1 MKTLKDMMK
10 KEREKFVIPK
20 SVQDVIPIKAV
31 YKDGIFLL
39 NNNNYSKTFNFTDIN
54 YHIASN
60 EEKEELMKGY
70 WAVINSFGAGV
81 TIKLTINNHKLDK
94 AEFEKSILIPYKYDG
109 LDNYRKE
116 YNDMLLDKANS
127 SNCIVQD
134 KYFTVT
140 VSKRTVEDA
149 RAFFNRIGNDLT
161 ARLSRIGSKCEPLT
175 ADNRLRILHDFYRAG
190 NEQNYNLDI
199 EQLIN
204 NGCDVRDLVE
214 DEVRTPTFVKGK
226 ARFGK
231 KQIKKDEVKVPH
243 LNGEL
248 FKCYICPDSMEIQ
261 SDYMKINNEYC
272 RTIFLRNYGTFVEDS
287 TISDL
292 ASINRNL
299 MLSID
304 FIPIPAGEAVKEVDK
319 VLLGIQTDKANYN
332 RKQVQNNNYGA
343 TNYDLEQRE
352 AEILEIKNDMRNRD
366 QRIYESVIT
375 MVITAD
381 SKQELDNVTET
392 IFSKIAEGSTNQFA
406 TLRFQQLDGL
416 NTVLPLGT
424 RKINCFRTLTT
435 ESLAAFMPFNAQ
447 EMQHEKGTYYGQNA
461 ISNNMIFINRNKL
474 LNGNCIVLGV
484 SGGGKSFFV
493 KEDVASIFLSD
504 ENADILII
512 DPENEYSPLV
522 TTLGGE
528 VINISANSEN
538 HINAMD
544 MNANYEDDKN
554 PLATKAEFIMSL
566 CEQLIGGTVDAKDK
580 SIIDRCCRKVYEEYI
595 KSGFKIAPPTLQD
608 FRKVLLMQSEI
619 EARELA
625 LAIELFTNGSLNTF
639 AQPTN
644 VDTNNRLVC
653 YNILELGEQLLPV
666 GMLVVLDNILNRIT
680 SNRRKGRTTYIFID
694 EIYLLFAQKYT
705 ADFLYRVWK
714 RVRKYGAFATGITQ
728 NVGDMLQ
735 SHTASTM
742 LSNSEF
748 VVMLNQSGQDK
759 NQLAKLLNISD
770 NQTDFFTNVDAGQG
784 LMKIGSNLVP
794 YVNKFPK
801 NTELYKL
808 LTTKPREAI

>member
-1 MKTLKDMMK
+1 MKTLKTMIK
-10 KEREKFVIPK
+10 REKEKFAIPK

-39 NNNNYSKTFNFTDIN
+39 SNNNYSKTFKFTDIN
-54 YHIASN
+54 YHIASD
-60 EEKEELMKGY
+60 EEKKELMQGY
-70 WAVINSFGAGV
+70 WSVINSFGAGV
-81 TIKLTINNHKLDK
+81 TIKLTINNHKLDR
-94 AEFEKSILIPYKYDG
+94 AEFEKSILVPFRYDG
-109 LDNYRKE
+109 LDSYRKE
-116 YNDMLLDKANS
+116 YNTMLLDKANS

-140 VSKRTVEDA
+140 VSKKTVEDA

-175 ADNRLRILHDFYRAG
+175 ADDKLRIFHNFYRVG
-190 NEQNYNLDI
+190 NEQNYNLDF
-199 EQLIN
+199 EQLMN
-204 NGCDVRDLVE
+204 NGCDIRD
-214 DEVRTPTFVKGK
+214 
-226 ARFGK
+226 
-231 KQIKKDEVKVPH
+231 
-243 LNGEL
+243 
-248 FKCYICPDSMEIQ
+248 YICPDSMDFE
-261 SDYMKINNEYC
+261 SDYIKINDEYC
-272 RTIFLRNYGTFVEDS
+272 RTIFLRNYGTFVDDN

-292 ASINRNL
+292 TSINRNL

-304 FIPIPAGEAVKEVDK
+304 FIPIPTGEATKEVDK

-332 RKQVQNNNYGA
+332 RKQVQNNNFGA

-352 AEILEIKNDMRNRD
+352 GEILEIKNDMRNRD
-366 QRIYESVIT
+366 QRLYETLIT

-381 SKQELDNVTET
+381 TKQELDNVTET
-392 IFSKIAEGSTNQFA
+392 VFAKVADSSTNQFA
-406 TLRFQQLDGL
+406 TLRYQQLDGL
-416 NTVLPLGT
+416 NTVLPFGT

-447 EMQHEKGTYYGQNA
+447 EMQHKKGTYYGQNA

-493 KEDVASIFLSD
+493 KEDITSIFLSD

-512 DPENEYSPLV
+512 DPEREYHPLV

-528 VINISANSEN
+528 VIEISANSEN

-554 PLATKAEFIMSL
+554 PVATKAEFIMSL
-566 CEQLIGGTVDAKDK
+566 CEQLIGETVDAKDK
-580 SIIDRCCRKVYEEYI
+580 SIIDRCCRNVYDEYI
-595 KSGFKIAPPTLQD
+595 KSGYKIAPPTLQD
-608 FRKVLLMQSEI
+608 FREELLKQSEI
-619 EARELA
+619 EAQEIA
-625 LAIELFTNGSLNTF
+625 LAIELFTNGSLDTF

-644 VDTNNRLVC
+644 VDTNNRLIC
-653 YNILELGEQLLPV
+653 YDILELGSQLLPV

-680 SNRRKGRTTYIFID
+680 SNRRKGKTTYIFID
-694 EIYLLFAQKYT
+694 EIYILLAQKYS
-705 ADFLYRVWK
+705 AEFLYRVWK

-742 LSNSEF
+742 VSNSEF

-759 NQLAKLLNISD
+759 AKLAKLLDISD
-770 NQTDFFTNVDAGQG
+770 NQTEFYTNVDAGHG

-808 LTTKPREAI
+808 MTTKPNEVA

>member
-1 MKTLKDMMK
+1 MKTLKQMIK
-10 KEREKFVIPK
+10 REQEKFVIPK

-39 NNNNYSKTFNFTDIN
+39 SNNNYSKTFKFTDIN
-54 YHIASN
+54 YHIASD
-60 EEKEELMKGY
+60 EEKKELMQGY
-70 WAVINSFGAGV
+70 WSVINSFGAGV
-81 TIKLTINNHKLDK
+81 TIKLTINNHRLDK
-94 AEFEKSILIPYKYDG
+94 AEFEKSILIPYRYDG
-109 LDNYRKE
+109 LDKYRKE
-116 YNDMLLDKANS
+116 YNEMLLDKANS

-140 VSKRTVEDA
+140 VSKKTVEDA
-149 RAFFNRIGNDLT
+149 RAFFNRIGNDLS
-161 ARLSRIGSKCEPLT
+161 ARFSRIGSKCEPLT
-175 ADNRLRILHDFYRAG
+175 ADDKLRIFHNFYRDG
-190 NEQNYNLDI
+190 YEQNYNLDY
-199 EQLIN
+199 EQLMN
-204 NGCDVRDLVE
+204 NGCDIRD
-214 DEVRTPTFVKGK
+214 
-226 ARFGK
+226 
-231 KQIKKDEVKVPH
+231 
-243 LNGEL
+243 
-248 FKCYICPDSMEIQ
+248 YICPDSMDFE
-261 SDYMKINNEYC
+261 SDCMKINDEYC
-272 RTIFLRNYGTFVEDS
+272 RVIFLRNYGTFVDDN
-287 TISDL
+287 TVSDL
-292 ASINRNL
+292 TSINRNL

-304 FIPIPAGEAVKEVDK
+304 FIPIPTGEATKEVDK
-319 VLLGIQTDKANYN
+319 VLLGIQTDKANFN

-366 QRIYESVIT
+366 QRIYETLIA

-381 SKQELDNVTET
+381 TKQELDNVTET
-392 IFSKIAEGSTNQFA
+392 VFAKVSDSSTNQFA
-406 TLRFQQLDGL
+406 TLRYQQLDGL
-416 NTVLPLGT
+416 NTVLPFGT

-447 EMQHEKGTYYGQNA
+447 EMQHKKGTYYGQNA

-474 LNGNCIVLGV
+474 LNGNCFVLGV

-493 KEDVASIFLSD
+493 KEDIASIFLSD
-504 ENADILII
+504 ENADILVI
-512 DPENEYSPLV
+512 DPETEYSPIV
-522 TTLGGE
+522 TSFGGE

-554 PLATKAEFIMSL
+554 PIATKAEFIMSL
-566 CEQLIGGTVDAKDK
+566 CEQLTDGIVDAKDK

-595 KSGFKIAPPTLQD
+595 KSGYKTAPPTLQD
-608 FRKVLLMQSEI
+608 FREELLRQNEV
-619 EARELA
+619 EAQELA
-625 LAIELFTNGSLNTF
+625 LAIELFTDGSLNTF

-644 VDTNNRLVC
+644 VDTNNRLIC
-653 YNILELGEQLLPV
+653 FDIHDLGSQLLPV

-680 SNRRKGRTTYIFID
+680 SNRRKGKTTYILID
-694 EIYLLFAQKYT
+694 EIYILLAQKYS

-742 LSNSEF
+742 VSNSEF

-759 NQLAKLLNISD
+759 AKLAKLLDISD
-770 NQTDFFTNVDAGQG
+770 NQTEFFTNVDAGHG
-784 LMKIGSNLVP
+784 LMKIGSSLVP

-808 LTTKPREAI
+808 MTTKPGEAA

>member
-1 MKTLKDMMK
+1 MKTLKTMIK
-10 KEREKFVIPK
+10 REKEKFVIPK

-39 NNNNYSKTFNFTDIN
+39 SNNNYSKTFKFTDIN
-54 YHIASN
+54 YHIASD
-60 EEKEELMKGY
+60 EEKKELMQGY
-70 WAVINSFGAGV
+70 WSVINSFGAGV
-81 TIKLTINNHKLDK
+81 TIKLTINNHKLDR
-94 AEFEKSILIPYKYDG
+94 AEFEKSILIPLRYDG
-109 LDNYRKE
+109 LDNYRQE
-116 YNDMLLDKANS
+116 YNEMLLDKANS

-140 VSKRTVEDA
+140 VSKKSVEDA

-175 ADNRLRILHDFYRAG
+175 ADDKLRIFHNFYRVG
-190 NEQNYNLDI
+190 NEQNYNLDF
-199 EQLIN
+199 EQLMN
-204 NGCDVRDLVE
+204 NGCDIRD
-214 DEVRTPTFVKGK
+214 
-226 ARFGK
+226 
-231 KQIKKDEVKVPH
+231 
-243 LNGEL
+243 
-248 FKCYICPDSMEIQ
+248 YICPDSMDFE
-261 SDYMKINNEYC
+261 SDYMKINEEYC
-272 RTIFLRNYGTFVEDS
+272 RTIFLRNYGTFVDDN

-292 ASINRNL
+292 TSINRNL

-304 FIPIPAGEAVKEVDK
+304 FIPIPTGEATKEVDK

-332 RKQVQNNNYGA
+332 RKQVQNNNFGA

-352 AEILEIKNDMRNRD
+352 GEILEIKNDMRNRD
-366 QRIYESVIT
+366 QRLYETLIT

-381 SKQELDNVTET
+381 TKQELDNVTET
-392 IFSKIAEGSTNQFA
+392 VFAKVADSSTNQFA
-406 TLRFQQLDGL
+406 TLRYQQLDGL
-416 NTVLPLGT
+416 NTVLPFGT

-447 EMQHEKGTYYGQNA
+447 EMQHKKGTYYGQNA

-493 KEDVASIFLSD
+493 KEDITSIFLSD

-512 DPENEYSPLV
+512 DPEREYHPLV

-528 VINISANSEN
+528 VIEISANSEN

-554 PLATKAEFIMSL
+554 PIATKAEFIMSL
-566 CEQLIGGTVDAKDK
+566 CEQLINGVVDAKDK
-580 SIIDRCCRKVYEEYI
+580 SLIDRCCRKVYEEYI
-595 KSGFKIAPPTLQD
+595 KSGYKIAPPTLQD
-608 FRKVLLMQSEI
+608 FREELLRQNEV
-619 EARELA
+619 EAKELA
-625 LAIELFTNGSLNTF
+625 LAIELFTNGSLDTF

-644 VDTNNRLVC
+644 VDTNNRLIC
-653 YNILELGEQLLPV
+653 YDILELGSQLLPV

-694 EIYLLFAQKYT
+694 EIYILLAQKYS
-705 ADFLYRVWK
+705 AEFLYRVWK

-742 LSNSEF
+742 VSNSEF
-748 VVMLNQSGQDK
+748 AVMLNQSGQDK
-759 NQLAKLLNISD
+759 AKLAKLLDISD
-770 NQTDFFTNVDAGQG
+770 NQTEFYTNVDAGHG
-784 LMKIGSNLVP
+784 LMKIGSSLVP
-794 YVNKFPK
+794 YINKFPK

-808 LTTKPREAI
+808 MSTKPNEIA

>member
-1 MKTLKDMMK
+1 MKTLKTMIK
-10 KEREKFVIPK
+10 REKEKFVIPK

-39 NNNNYSKTFNFTDIN
+39 SNNNYSKTFKFTDIN
-54 YHIASN
+54 YHIASD
-60 EEKEELMKGY
+60 EEKKELMQGY
-70 WAVINSFGAGV
+70 WSVINSFGAGV
-81 TIKLTINNHKLDK
+81 TIKLTINNHKLDR
-94 AEFEKSILIPYKYDG
+94 AEFEKSILIPLRYDG
-109 LDNYRKE
+109 LDNYRQE
-116 YNDMLLDKANS
+116 YNEMLLDKANS

-140 VSKRTVEDA
+140 VSKKTVEDA

-175 ADNRLRILHDFYRAG
+175 ADDKLRIFHNFYRVG
-190 NEQNYNLDI
+190 NEQNYNLDF
-199 EQLIN
+199 EQFMN
-204 NGCDVRDLVE
+204 NGCDIRDYL
-214 DEVRTPTFVKGK
+214 
-226 ARFGK
+226 
-231 KQIKKDEVKVPH
+231 
-243 LNGEL
+243 
-248 FKCYICPDSMEIQ
+248 CPDSMDFE
-261 SDYMKINNEYC
+261 SDYMKINDEYC
-272 RTIFLRNYGTFVEDS
+272 RTIFLRNYGTFVDDN

-292 ASINRNL
+292 TSINRNL

-304 FIPIPAGEAVKEVDK
+304 FIPIPTGEATKEVDK

-332 RKQVQNNNYGA
+332 RKQIQNNNFGA

-352 AEILEIKNDMRNRD
+352 GEILEIKNDMRNRD
-366 QRIYESVIT
+366 QRLYETLIT
-375 MVITAD
+375 MVITANT
-381 SKQELDNVTET
+381 KQELENVTET
-392 IFSKIAEGSTNQFA
+392 VFAKVADSSTNQFA
-406 TLRFQQLDGL
+406 TLRYQQLDGL
-416 NTVLPLGT
+416 NTVLPFGT

-447 EMQHEKGTYYGQNA
+447 EMQHKKGTYYGQNA

-493 KEDVASIFLSD
+493 KEDITSIFLSD

-512 DPENEYSPLV
+512 DPEREYHPLV

-528 VINISANSEN
+528 VIEISANSEN

-554 PLATKAEFIMSL
+554 PIATKAEFIMSL
-566 CEQLIGGTVDAKDK
+566 CEQLINGVVDAKDK
-580 SIIDRCCRKVYEEYI
+580 SLIDRCCRKVYEEYI
-595 KSGFKIAPPTLQD
+595 KSGYKIAPPTLQD
-608 FRKVLLMQSEI
+608 FREELLRQNEV
-619 EARELA
+619 EAKELA
-625 LAIELFTNGSLNTF
+625 LAIELFTNGSLDTF

-644 VDTNNRLVC
+644 VDTNNRLIC
-653 YNILELGEQLLPV
+653 YDILELGSQLLPV

-694 EIYLLFAQKYT
+694 EIYILLAQKYS
-705 ADFLYRVWK
+705 AEFLYRVWK

-742 LSNSEF
+742 VSNSEF

-759 NQLAKLLNISD
+759 AKLAKLLDISD
-770 NQTDFFTNVDAGQG
+770 NQTEFYTNVDAGHG
-784 LMKIGSNLVP
+784 LMKIGSSLVP
-794 YVNKFPK
+794 YINKFPK

-808 LTTKPREAI
+808 MSTKPNEVA

>member
-1 MKTLKDMMK
+1 MKTLKTMIK
-10 KEREKFVIPK
+10 REKEKFVIPK

-31 YKDGIFLL
+31 YKDGNFLL
-39 NNNNYSKTFNFTDIN
+39 SNNNYSKTFKFTDIN
-54 YHIASN
+54 YHIASD
-60 EEKEELMKGY
+60 EEKKELMQGY
-70 WAVINSFGAGV
+70 WSVINSFGAGV
-81 TIKLTINNHKLDK
+81 TIKLTINNHKLDR
-94 AEFEKSILIPYKYDG
+94 AEFEKSILIPFRYDG
-109 LDNYRKE
+109 LDNYRQE
-116 YNDMLLDKANS
+116 YNEMLLDKANS

-140 VSKRTVEDA
+140 VSKKTVEDA

-161 ARLSRIGSKCEPLT
+161 ARLSRIGSKCQSLT
-175 ADNRLRILHDFYRAG
+175 ADDKLRIFHNFYRVG
-190 NEQNYNLDI
+190 NEQNYNLDF
-199 EQLIN
+199 EQLMN
-204 NGCDVRDLVE
+204 NGCDIRD
-214 DEVRTPTFVKGK
+214 
-226 ARFGK
+226 
-231 KQIKKDEVKVPH
+231 
-243 LNGEL
+243 
-248 FKCYICPDSMEIQ
+248 YICPDSMDFE
-261 SDYMKINNEYC
+261 SDYMKINEEYC
-272 RTIFLRNYGTFVEDS
+272 RTIFLRNYGTFVDDN

-292 ASINRNL
+292 TSINRNL

-304 FIPIPAGEAVKEVDK
+304 FIPIPTGEATKEVDK

-332 RKQVQNNNYGA
+332 RKQVQNNNFGA

-352 AEILEIKNDMRNRD
+352 GEILEIKNDMRNRD
-366 QRIYESVIT
+366 QRLYETLIT

-381 SKQELDNVTET
+381 TKQELDNVTET
-392 IFSKIAEGSTNQFA
+392 VFAKVADSSTNQFA
-406 TLRFQQLDGL
+406 TLRYQQLDGL
-416 NTVLPLGT
+416 NTVLPFGT

-447 EMQHEKGTYYGQNA
+447 EMQHKKGTYYGQNA

-493 KEDVASIFLSD
+493 KEDITSIFLSD

-512 DPENEYSPLV
+512 DPEREYHPLV

-528 VINISANSEN
+528 VIEISANSEN

-554 PLATKAEFIMSL
+554 PIATKAEFIMSL
-566 CEQLIGGTVDAKDK
+566 CEQLIGETVDAKDK
-580 SIIDRCCRKVYEEYI
+580 SIIDRCCRNVYDEYI
-595 KSGFKIAPPTLQD
+595 KSGYKIAPPTLQD
-608 FRKVLLMQSEI
+608 FREELLRQNEV
-619 EARELA
+619 EAKELA
-625 LAIELFTNGSLNTF
+625 LAIELFTNGSLDTF

-644 VDTNNRLVC
+644 VDTNNRLIC
-653 YNILELGEQLLPV
+653 YDILELGSQLLPV

-680 SNRRKGRTTYIFID
+680 SNRRKGKTTYIFID
-694 EIYLLFAQKYT
+694 EIYILLAQKYS
-705 ADFLYRVWK
+705 AEFLYRVWK

-742 LSNSEF
+742 VSNSEF

-759 NQLAKLLNISD
+759 AKLAKLLDISD
-770 NQTDFFTNVDAGQG
+770 NQTEFYTNVDAGHG
-784 LMKIGSNLVP
+784 LMKIGSSLVP
-794 YVNKFPK
+794 YINKFPK

-808 LTTKPREAI
+808 MSTKPNEVA

>member
-1 MKTLKDMMK
+1 MKTLKTMIK
-10 KEREKFVIPK
+10 REKEKFVIPK

-39 NNNNYSKTFNFTDIN
+39 SNNNYSKTFKFTDIN
-54 YHIASN
+54 YHIASD
-60 EEKEELMKGY
+60 EEKKELMQGY
-70 WAVINSFGAGV
+70 WSVINSFGAGV
-81 TIKLTINNHKLDK
+81 TIKLTVNNHKLDR
-94 AEFEKSILIPYKYDG
+94 AEFEKSILIPFRYDR

-116 YNDMLLDKANS
+116 YNEMLLDKANS

-140 VSKRTVEDA
+140 VSKKSVEDA

-175 ADNRLRILHDFYRAG
+175 ADDKLRIFHNFYRTG
-190 NEQNYNLDI
+190 NEQNYNLDF
-199 EQLIN
+199 EQLMN
-204 NGCDVRDLVE
+204 NGCDIRD
-214 DEVRTPTFVKGK
+214 
-226 ARFGK
+226 
-231 KQIKKDEVKVPH
+231 
-243 LNGEL
+243 
-248 FKCYICPDSMEIQ
+248 YICPDSMDFE
-261 SDYMKINNEYC
+261 SDYMKINGEYC
-272 RTIFLRNYGTFVEDS
+272 RTIFLRNYGTFVSDD

-292 ASINRNL
+292 TSINRNL
-299 MLSID
+299 MLSVD
-304 FIPIPAGEAVKEVDK
+304 FIPIPTGEATKEVDK
-319 VLLGIQTDKANYN
+319 VLLGIQTDKANFN
-332 RKQVQNNNYGA
+332 RKQVQNNNFGA

-352 AEILEIKNDMRNRD
+352 GEILEIKNDMRNRD
-366 QRIYESVIT
+366 QRLYETLIT

-381 SKQELDNVTET
+381 TKQELDNVTET
-392 IFSKIAEGSTNQFA
+392 VFAKVADSSTNQFA
-406 TLRFQQLDGL
+406 TLRYQQLDGL
-416 NTVLPLGT
+416 NTVLPFGT

-447 EMQHEKGTYYGQNA
+447 EMQHKKGTYYGQNA

-493 KEDVASIFLSD
+493 KEDIASIFLSD

-512 DPENEYSPLV
+512 DPEREYHPLV

-528 VINISANSEN
+528 VIEISANSEN

-554 PLATKAEFIMSL
+554 PIATKAEFIMSL
-566 CEQLIGGTVDAKDK
+566 CEQLIGETVDAKDK
-580 SIIDRCCRKVYEEYI
+580 SIIDRCCRNVYADYI
-595 KSGFKIAPPTLQD
+595 KSGYKIAPPTLSD
-608 FRKVLLMQSEI
+608 FREELLRQNEI
-619 EARELA
+619 EAQELA
-625 LAIELFTNGSLNTF
+625 LAIELFTNGSLDTF

-653 YNILELGEQLLPV
+653 YDILELGSQLLPV

-680 SNRRKGRTTYIFID
+680 SNRRKSRTTYIFID
-694 EIYLLFAQKYT
+694 EIYILLAQKYS
-705 ADFLYRVWK
+705 AEFLYRVWK

-742 LSNSEF
+742 VSNSEF

-759 NQLAKLLNISD
+759 AKLAKLLDISD
-770 NQTDFFTNVDAGQG
+770 NQTEFYTNVDAGHG
-784 LMKIGSNLVP
+784 LMKIGSSLVP
-794 YVNKFPK
+794 YINKFPK

-808 LTTKPREAI
+808 MSTKPNEVA

>member
-1 MKTLKDMMK
+1 MKTLKTMIK
-10 KEREKFVIPK
+10 REKEKFVIPK

-39 NNNNYSKTFNFTDIN
+39 SNNNYSKTFKFTDIN
-54 YHIASN
+54 YHIASD
-60 EEKEELMKGY
+60 EEKKELMQGY
-70 WAVINSFGAGV
+70 WSVINSFGAGV
-81 TIKLTINNHKLDK
+81 TIKLTINNHKLDRT
-94 AEFEKSILIPYKYDG
+94 EFEKSILIPLRYDG
-109 LDNYRKE
+109 LDNYRQE
-116 YNDMLLDKANS
+116 YNEMLLDKANS

-140 VSKRTVEDA
+140 VSKKTVEDA

-161 ARLSRIGSKCEPLT
+161 ARLSRIGSKCQSLT
-175 ADNRLRILHDFYRAG
+175 ADDKLRIFHNFYRVG
-190 NEQNYNLDI
+190 NEQNYNLDF
-199 EQLIN
+199 EQLMN
-204 NGCDVRDLVE
+204 NGCDIRD
-214 DEVRTPTFVKGK
+214 
-226 ARFGK
+226 
-231 KQIKKDEVKVPH
+231 
-243 LNGEL
+243 
-248 FKCYICPDSMEIQ
+248 YICPDSMDFE
-261 SDYMKINNEYC
+261 SDYMKINEEYC
-272 RTIFLRNYGTFVEDS
+272 RTIFLRNYGTFVDDN

-292 ASINRNL
+292 TSINRNL

-304 FIPIPAGEAVKEVDK
+304 FIPIPTGEATKEVDK

-332 RKQVQNNNYGA
+332 RKQVQNNNFGA

-352 AEILEIKNDMRNRD
+352 GEILEIKNDMRNRD
-366 QRIYESVIT
+366 QRLYETLIT

-381 SKQELDNVTET
+381 TKQELDNVTET
-392 IFSKIAEGSTNQFA
+392 VFAKVADSSTNQFA
-406 TLRFQQLDGL
+406 TLRYQQLDGL
-416 NTVLPLGT
+416 NTVLPFGT

-447 EMQHEKGTYYGQNA
+447 EMQHKKGTYYGQNA

-493 KEDVASIFLSD
+493 KEDITSIFLSD

-512 DPENEYSPLV
+512 DPEREYHPLV

-528 VINISANSEN
+528 VIEISANSEN

-554 PLATKAEFIMSL
+554 PIATKAEFIMSL
-566 CEQLIGGTVDAKDK
+566 CEQLINGVVDAKDK
-580 SIIDRCCRKVYEEYI
+580 SLIDRCCRKVYEEYI
-595 KSGFKIAPPTLQD
+595 KSGYKIAPPTLQD
-608 FRKVLLMQSEI
+608 FREELLRQNEV
-619 EARELA
+619 EAKELA
-625 LAIELFTNGSLNTF
+625 LAIELFTNGSLDTF

-653 YNILELGEQLLPV
+653 YDILELGSQLLPV

-694 EIYLLFAQKYT
+694 EIYILLAQKYS
-705 ADFLYRVWK
+705 AEFLYRVWK

-742 LSNSEF
+742 VSNSEF

-759 NQLAKLLNISD
+759 AKLAKLLDISD
-770 NQTDFFTNVDAGQG
+770 NQTEFYTNVDAGHG
-784 LMKIGSNLVP
+784 LMKIGSSLVP
-794 YVNKFPK
+794 YINKFPK

-808 LTTKPREAI
+808 MSTKPNELA

>member
-1 MKTLKDMMK
+1 MKTLKTMIK
-10 KEREKFVIPK
+10 REKEKFVMPK

-39 NNNNYSKTFNFTDIN
+39 SNNNYSKTFRFTDIN
-54 YHIASN
+54 YHIASD
-60 EEKEELMKGY
+60 EEKKELMQGY
-70 WAVINSFGAGV
+70 WSVINSFGAGV
-81 TIKLTINNHKLDK
+81 TIKLTINNHKLDR
-94 AEFEKSILIPYKYDG
+94 AEFEKSILIPFRYDG

-116 YNDMLLDKANS
+116 YNEMLLDKANS

-140 VSKRTVEDA
+140 VSKKTVEDA

-161 ARLSRIGSKCEPLT
+161 ARLSRIGSKCQSLT
-175 ADNRLRILHDFYRAG
+175 ADDKLRIFHNFYRVG
-190 NEQNYNLDI
+190 NEQNYNLDF
-199 EQLIN
+199 EQLMN
-204 NGCDVRDLVE
+204 NGCDIRDYL
-214 DEVRTPTFVKGK
+214 
-226 ARFGK
+226 
-231 KQIKKDEVKVPH
+231 
-243 LNGEL
+243 
-248 FKCYICPDSMEIQ
+248 CPDSMDFE
-261 SDYMKINNEYC
+261 SDYMKINEEYC
-272 RTIFLRNYGTFVEDS
+272 RTIFLRNYGTFVDDN

-292 ASINRNL
+292 TSINRNL

-304 FIPIPAGEAVKEVDK
+304 FIPIPTGEATKEVDK

-332 RKQVQNNNYGA
+332 RKQVQNNNFGA

-352 AEILEIKNDMRNRD
+352 GEILEIKNDMRNRD
-366 QRIYESVIT
+366 QRLYETLIT

-381 SKQELDNVTET
+381 TKQELDNVTET
-392 IFSKIAEGSTNQFA
+392 VFAKVADSSTNQFA
-406 TLRFQQLDGL
+406 TLRYQQLDGL
-416 NTVLPLGT
+416 NTVLPFGT

-447 EMQHEKGTYYGQNA
+447 EMQHKKGTYYGQNA

-493 KEDVASIFLSD
+493 KEDITSIFLSD

-512 DPENEYSPLV
+512 DPEREYHPLV

-528 VINISANSEN
+528 VIEISANSEN

-554 PLATKAEFIMSL
+554 PIATKAEFIMSL
-566 CEQLIGGTVDAKDK
+566 CEQLINGVVDAKDK
-580 SIIDRCCRKVYEEYI
+580 SLIDRCCRKVYEEYI
-595 KSGFKIAPPTLQD
+595 KSGYKIAPPTLQD
-608 FRKVLLMQSEI
+608 FREELLRQNEV
-619 EARELA
+619 EAKELA
-625 LAIELFTNGSLNTF
+625 LAIELFTNGSLDTF

-644 VDTNNRLVC
+644 VDTNNRLIC
-653 YNILELGEQLLPV
+653 YDILELGSQLLPV

-694 EIYLLFAQKYT
+694 EIYILLAQKYS
-705 ADFLYRVWK
+705 AEFLYRVWK

-742 LSNSEF
+742 VSNSEF

-759 NQLAKLLNISD
+759 AKLAKLLDISD
-770 NQTDFFTNVDAGQG
+770 NQTEFYTNVDAGHG
-784 LMKIGSNLVP
+784 LMKIGSSLVP
-794 YVNKFPK
+794 YINKFPK

-808 LTTKPREAI
+808 MSTKPNEIA

>member
-1 MKTLKDMMK
+1 MKTLKTMIK
-10 KEREKFVIPK
+10 REKEKFVIPK

-39 NNNNYSKTFNFTDIN
+39 SNNNYSKTFKFTDIN
-54 YHIASN
+54 YHIASD
-60 EEKEELMKGY
+60 EEKKELMQGY
-70 WAVINSFGAGV
+70 WSVINSFGAGV
-81 TIKLTINNHKLDK
+81 TIKLTINNHKLDR
-94 AEFEKSILIPYKYDG
+94 AEFEKSILIPFRYDG
-109 LDNYRKE
+109 LDNYRQE
-116 YNDMLLDKANS
+116 YNEMLLDKANS

-140 VSKRTVEDA
+140 VSKKTVEDA

-161 ARLSRIGSKCEPLT
+161 ARLSRIGSKCQSLT
-175 ADNRLRILHDFYRAG
+175 ADDKLRIFHNFYRVG
-190 NEQNYNLDI
+190 NEQNYNLDF
-199 EQLIN
+199 EQLMN
-204 NGCDVRDLVE
+204 NGCDIRD
-214 DEVRTPTFVKGK
+214 
-226 ARFGK
+226 
-231 KQIKKDEVKVPH
+231 
-243 LNGEL
+243 
-248 FKCYICPDSMEIQ
+248 YICPDSMDFE
-261 SDYMKINNEYC
+261 SDYMKINEEYC
-272 RTIFLRNYGTFVEDS
+272 RTIFLRNYGTFVDDN

-292 ASINRNL
+292 TSINRNL

-304 FIPIPAGEAVKEVDK
+304 FIPIPTGEATKEVDK

-332 RKQVQNNNYGA
+332 RKQVQNNNFGA

-352 AEILEIKNDMRNRD
+352 GEILEIKNDMRNRD
-366 QRIYESVIT
+366 QRLYETLIT

-381 SKQELDNVTET
+381 TKQELDNVTET
-392 IFSKIAEGSTNQFA
+392 VFAKVADSSTNQFA
-406 TLRFQQLDGL
+406 TLRYQQLDGL
-416 NTVLPLGT
+416 NTVLPFGT

-447 EMQHEKGTYYGQNA
+447 EMQHKKGTYYGQNA

-493 KEDVASIFLSD
+493 KEDITSIFLSD

-512 DPENEYSPLV
+512 DPEREYHPLV

-528 VINISANSEN
+528 VIEISANSEN

-554 PLATKAEFIMSL
+554 PIATKAEFIMSL
-566 CEQLIGGTVDAKDK
+566 CEQLINGVVDAKDK
-580 SIIDRCCRKVYEEYI
+580 SLIDRCCRKVYEEYI
-595 KSGFKIAPPTLQD
+595 KSGYKIAPPTLQD
-608 FRKVLLMQSEI
+608 FREELLRQNEV
-619 EARELA
+619 EAKELA
-625 LAIELFTNGSLNTF
+625 LAIELFTNGSLDTF

-653 YNILELGEQLLPV
+653 YDILELGSQLLPV

-694 EIYLLFAQKYT
+694 EIYILLAQKYS
-705 ADFLYRVWK
+705 AEFLYRVWK

-742 LSNSEF
+742 VSNSEF

-759 NQLAKLLNISD
+759 AKLAKLLDISD
-770 NQTDFFTNVDAGQG
+770 NQTEFYTNVDAGHG
-784 LMKIGSNLVP
+784 LMKIGSSLVP
-794 YVNKFPK
+794 YINKFPK

-808 LTTKPREAI
+808 MSTKPNEVA

>member
-1 MKTLKDMMK
+1 MKTLKTMIK
-10 KEREKFVIPK
+10 REKEKFVIPK

-39 NNNNYSKTFNFTDIN
+39 SNNNYSKTFKFSDIN
-54 YHIASN
+54 YHIASD
-60 EEKEELMKGY
+60 EEKKELMQGY
-70 WAVINSFGAGV
+70 WSVINSFGAGV
-81 TIKLTINNHKLDK
+81 TIKLTINNHKLDR
-94 AEFEKSILIPYKYDG
+94 AEFEKSILIPLRYDG
-109 LDNYRKE
+109 LDNYRQE
-116 YNDMLLDKANS
+116 YNEMLLDKANS

-140 VSKRTVEDA
+140 VSKKSVEDA

-175 ADNRLRILHDFYRAG
+175 ADDKLRIFHNFYRVG
-190 NEQNYNLDI
+190 NEQNYNLDF
-199 EQLIN
+199 EQLMS
-204 NGCDVRDLVE
+204 NGCDIRD
-214 DEVRTPTFVKGK
+214 
-226 ARFGK
+226 
-231 KQIKKDEVKVPH
+231 
-243 LNGEL
+243 
-248 FKCYICPDSMEIQ
+248 YICPDSMDFE
-261 SDYMKINNEYC
+261 SDYMKINEEYC
-272 RTIFLRNYGTFVEDS
+272 RTIFLRNYGTFVDDN

-292 ASINRNL
+292 TSINRNL

-304 FIPIPAGEAVKEVDK
+304 FIPIPTGEATKEVDK

-332 RKQVQNNNYGA
+332 RKQVQNNNFGA

-352 AEILEIKNDMRNRD
+352 GEILEIKNDMRNRD
-366 QRIYESVIT
+366 QRLYETLIT

-381 SKQELDNVTET
+381 TKQELDNVTET
-392 IFSKIAEGSTNQFA
+392 VFAKVADSSTNQFA
-406 TLRFQQLDGL
+406 TLRYQQLDGL
-416 NTVLPLGT
+416 NTVLPFGT

-447 EMQHEKGTYYGQNA
+447 EMQHKKGTYYGQNA

-493 KEDVASIFLSD
+493 KEDITSIFLSD

-512 DPENEYSPLV
+512 DPEREYHPLV

-528 VINISANSEN
+528 VIEISANSEN

-554 PLATKAEFIMSL
+554 PIATKAEFIMSL
-566 CEQLIGGTVDAKDK
+566 CEQLIGETVDAKDK
-580 SIIDRCCRKVYEEYI
+580 SIIDRCCRNVYDEYI
-595 KSGFKIAPPTLQD
+595 KSGYKIAPPTLQD
-608 FRKVLLMQSEI
+608 FREELLRQNEV
-619 EARELA
+619 EAKELA
-625 LAIELFTNGSLNTF
+625 LAIELFTNGSLDTF

-644 VDTNNRLVC
+644 VDTNNRLIC
-653 YNILELGEQLLPV
+653 YDILELGSQLLPV

-680 SNRRKGRTTYIFID
+680 SNRRKGKTTYIFID
-694 EIYLLFAQKYT
+694 EIYILLAQKYS
-705 ADFLYRVWK
+705 AEFLYRVWK

-742 LSNSEF
+742 VSNSEF

-759 NQLAKLLNISD
+759 AKLAKLLDISD
-770 NQTDFFTNVDAGQG
+770 NQTEFYTNVDAGHG
-784 LMKIGSNLVP
+784 LMKIGSSLVP
-794 YVNKFPK
+794 YINKFPK

-808 LTTKPREAI
+808 MSTKPNEVA

>member
-1 MKTLKDMMK
+1 MKTLKTMIK
-10 KEREKFVIPK
+10 REQERFTVPK

-39 NNNNYSKTFNFTDIN
+39 SNNNYSKTFKFSDIN
-54 YHIASN
+54 YHIASD
-60 EEKEELMKGY
+60 EEKKELMQGY
-70 WAVINSFGAGV
+70 WSVINSFGAGV
-81 TIKLTINNHKLDK
+81 TIKLTINNHKLDR
-94 AEFEKSILIPYKYDG
+94 AEFEKSILIPLKYDG
-109 LDNYRKE
+109 LDHYRKE
-116 YNDMLLDKANS
+116 YNEMLLDKANS

-140 VSKRTVEDA
+140 VSKKNVDDA
-149 RAFFNRIGNDLT
+149 RAFFNRVGNDLS

-175 ADNRLRILHDFYRAG
+175 ADDKLRIFHNFYRVG
-190 NEQNYNLDI
+190 NEQNYNLDF
-199 EQLIN
+199 EQLMN
-204 NGCDVRDLVE
+204 NGCDIRD
-214 DEVRTPTFVKGK
+214 
-226 ARFGK
+226 
-231 KQIKKDEVKVPH
+231 
-243 LNGEL
+243 
-248 FKCYICPDSMEIQ
+248 YICPDSMDFE
-261 SDYMKINNEYC
+261 SDFMKINDEYC
-272 RTIFLRNYGTFVEDS
+272 RTIFLRNYGTFVDDN
-287 TISDL
+287 TVSDL
-292 ASINRNL
+292 TSINRNL
-299 MLSID
+299 MLSVD
-304 FIPIPAGEAVKEVDK
+304 FIPIPTGEATKEVDK
-319 VLLGIQTDKANYN
+319 VLLGIQTDKANFN
-332 RKQVQNNNYGA
+332 RKQIQNNNYGA

-352 AEILEIKNDMRNRD
+352 GEILEIKNDMRNRD
-366 QRIYESVIT
+366 QRIYETLIT

-381 SKQELDNVTET
+381 TKQELDNVTET
-392 IFSKIAEGSTNQFA
+392 VFAKVADSSTNQFA
-406 TLRFQQLDGL
+406 TLRYQQLDGL
-416 NTVLPLGT
+416 NTVLPFGT

-447 EMQHEKGTYYGQNA
+447 EMQHKHGTYYGQNA

-493 KEDVASIFLSD
+493 KEDITSIFLSD
-504 ENADILII
+504 ENADILVI
-512 DPENEYSPLV
+512 DPEREYHPLV

-544 MNANYEDDKN
+544 MNSNYEDDKN
-554 PLATKAEFIMSL
+554 PIATKAEFIMSL
-566 CEQLIGGTVDAKDK
+566 CEQLIGETVDAKDK
-580 SIIDRCCRKVYEEYI
+580 SIIDRCCRNVYDEYI
-595 KSGFKIAPPTLQD
+595 KSGYKIAPPTLQD
-608 FRKVLLMQSEI
+608 FREELLKQREI
-619 EARELA
+619 EAQEIA

-644 VDTNNRLVC
+644 VDTNNRLIC
-653 YNILELGEQLLPV
+653 FDIHDLGSQLLPV

-694 EIYLLFAQKYT
+694 EIYILLAQKYS

-742 LSNSEF
+742 VSNSEF

-759 NQLAKLLNISD
+759 AKLAKLLDISD
-770 NQTDFFTNVDAGQG
+770 NQTEFYTNVDAGHG
-784 LMKIGSNLVP
+784 LMKIGSSLVP

-801 NTELYKL
+801 DTELYKL
-808 LTTKPREAI
+808 MSTKPNEVA

>member
-1 MKTLKDMMK
+1 MKTLKTMIK
-10 KEREKFVIPK
+10 REKEKFVIPK

-39 NNNNYSKTFNFTDIN
+39 SNNNYSKTFKFTDIN
-54 YHIASN
+54 YHIASD
-60 EEKEELMKGY
+60 EEKKELMQGY
-70 WAVINSFGAGV
+70 WSVINSFGAGV
-81 TIKLTINNHKLDK
+81 TIKLTINNHKLDR
-94 AEFEKSILIPYKYDG
+94 AEFEKSILIPLRYDG
-109 LDNYRKE
+109 LDNYRQE
-116 YNDMLLDKANS
+116 YNEMLLDKANS

-140 VSKRTVEDA
+140 VSKKSVEDA

-161 ARLSRIGSKCEPLT
+161 ARLSRIGSKCQSLT
-175 ADNRLRILHDFYRAG
+175 ADDKLRIFHNFYRVG
-190 NEQNYNLDI
+190 NEQNYNLDF
-199 EQLIN
+199 EMLMN
-204 NGCDVRDLVE
+204 NGCDIRD
-214 DEVRTPTFVKGK
+214 
-226 ARFGK
+226 
-231 KQIKKDEVKVPH
+231 
-243 LNGEL
+243 
-248 FKCYICPDSMEIQ
+248 YICPDSMDFE
-261 SDYMKINNEYC
+261 SDCMKINDKYC
-272 RTIFLRNYGTFVEDS
+272 RTIFLRNYGTFVDDN
-287 TISDL
+287 TVSDL
-292 ASINRNL
+292 TSINRNL
-299 MLSID
+299 MLSVD
-304 FIPIPAGEAVKEVDK
+304 FIPIPTGEATKEVDK

-332 RKQVQNNNYGA
+332 RKQVQNKNFGA
-343 TNYDLEQRE
+343 VNYDLEQRE
-352 AEILEIKNDMRNRD
+352 GEILEIKNDMRNRD
-366 QRIYESVIT
+366 QRLYETLIT

-381 SKQELDNVTET
+381 TKQELDNVTET
-392 IFSKIAEGSTNQFA
+392 IFAKVADSSTNQFA
-406 TLRFQQLDGL
+406 TLRYQQLDGL
-416 NTVLPLGT
+416 NTVLPFGT

-447 EMQHEKGTYYGQNA
+447 EMQHKHGTYYGQNV

-493 KEDVASIFLSD
+493 KEDIASIFLSD

-512 DPENEYSPLV
+512 DPEREYHPLV

-528 VINISANSEN
+528 VIEISANSEN

-554 PLATKAEFIMSL
+554 PIATKAEFIMSL
-566 CEQLIGGTVDAKDK
+566 CEQLIGETVDAKDK
-580 SIIDRCCRKVYEEYI
+580 SIIDRCCRNVYDEYI
-595 KSGFKIAPPTLQD
+595 KSGYKIAPPTLQD
-608 FRKVLLMQSEI
+608 FREELLRQNEL
-619 EARELA
+619 EAKELA
-625 LAIELFTNGSLNTF
+625 LAIELFTNGSLDTF

-653 YNILELGEQLLPV
+653 YDILELGSQLLPV

-680 SNRRKGRTTYIFID
+680 SNRGKGRTTYIFID
-694 EIYLLFAQKYT
+694 EIYILLAQNYS
-705 ADFLYRVWK
+705 AEFLYRVWK

-742 LSNSEF
+742 VSNSEF

-759 NQLAKLLNISD
+759 AKLAKLLDISD
-770 NQTDFFTNVDAGQG
+770 NQTDFFINKPAGQG
-784 LMKIGSNLVP
+784 LMKIGSSLVP

-801 NTELYKL
+801 DTELYKL
-808 LTTKPREAI
+808 MSTKPNEVE

>member
-1 MKTLKDMMK
+1 MKTLKTMIK
-10 KEREKFVIPK
+10 REKEKFVIPK

-31 YKDGIFLL
+31 YKDGIFLVG
-39 NNNNYSKTFNFTDIN
+39 NNLYSKTFKFTDIN
-54 YHIASN
+54 YHIASD
-60 EEKEELMKGY
+60 EEKKELMQGY
-70 WAVINSFGAGV
+70 WSVINSFGAGV
-81 TIKLTINNHKLDK
+81 TIKLTINNHKLDR
-94 AEFEKSILIPYKYDG
+94 AEFEKSILIPFRYDG

-116 YNDMLLDKANS
+116 YNEMLLDKANS

-140 VSKRTVEDA
+140 VSKKTVEDA
-149 RAFFNRIGNDLT
+149 RVFFNRIGNDLT

-175 ADNRLRILHDFYRAG
+175 ADDKLRIFHNFYRVG
-190 NEQNYNLDI
+190 NEQNYNLDF
-199 EQLIN
+199 EQLMN
-204 NGCDVRDLVE
+204 NGCDIRD
-214 DEVRTPTFVKGK
+214 
-226 ARFGK
+226 
-231 KQIKKDEVKVPH
+231 
-243 LNGEL
+243 
-248 FKCYICPDSMEIQ
+248 YICPDSMDFEN
-261 SDYMKINNEYC
+261 DYMKINDEYC
-272 RTIFLRNYGTFVEDS
+272 RTIFLRNYGTFVDDN

-292 ASINRNL
+292 TSINRNL

-304 FIPIPAGEAVKEVDK
+304 FIPIPTGEATKEVDK

-332 RKQVQNNNYGA
+332 RKQVQNNNFGA

-352 AEILEIKNDMRNRD
+352 GEILEIKNDMRNRD
-366 QRIYESVIT
+366 QRLYETLIT

-381 SKQELDNVTET
+381 TKQELDNVTET
-392 IFSKIAEGSTNQFA
+392 VFAKVADSSTNQFA
-406 TLRFQQLDGL
+406 TLRYQQLDGL
-416 NTVLPLGT
+416 NTVLPFGT

-447 EMQHEKGTYYGQNA
+447 EMQHKHGTYYGQNA

-493 KEDVASIFLSD
+493 KEDITSIFLSD

-512 DPENEYSPLV
+512 DPEREYHPLV

-528 VINISANSEN
+528 VIEISANSEN

-554 PLATKAEFIMSL
+554 PIATKAEFIMSL
-566 CEQLIGGTVDAKDK
+566 CEQLINGVVDAKDK
-580 SIIDRCCRKVYEEYI
+580 SLIDRCCRKVYEEYI
-595 KSGFKIAPPTLQD
+595 ESGYKIAPPTLQD
-608 FRKVLLMQSEI
+608 FREELLRQNEV
-619 EARELA
+619 EAKELA
-625 LAIELFTNGSLNTF
+625 LAIELFTNGSLDTF

-644 VDTNNRLVC
+644 VDTNNRLIC
-653 YNILELGEQLLPV
+653 YDILELGSQLLPV

-680 SNRRKGRTTYIFID
+680 SNRRKGRITYIFID
-694 EIYLLFAQKYT
+694 EIYILLAQKYS
-705 ADFLYRVWK
+705 AEFLYRVWK

-742 LSNSEF
+742 VSNSEF

-759 NQLAKLLNISD
+759 AKLAKLLDISD
-770 NQTDFFTNVDAGQG
+770 NQTEFYTNVDAGHG
-784 LMKIGSNLVP
+784 LMKIGSSLVP
-794 YVNKFPK
+794 YINKFPK

-808 LTTKPREAI
+808 MSTKPNEVA

>member
-1 MKTLKDMMK
+1 MKTLKTIIK
-10 KEREKFVIPK
+10 REKEKFVIPK

-39 NNNNYSKTFNFTDIN
+39 SNNNYSKTFKFTDIN
-54 YHIASN
+54 YHIASD
-60 EEKEELMKGY
+60 EEKKELMQGY
-70 WAVINSFGAGV
+70 WSVINSFGAGV
-81 TIKLTINNHKLDK
+81 TIKLTINNHKLDR
-94 AEFEKSILIPYKYDG
+94 AEFEKSILIPFRYDG

-116 YNDMLLDKANS
+116 YNEMLLDKANS

-140 VSKRTVEDA
+140 VSKKTVEDA

-175 ADNRLRILHDFYRAG
+175 ANDKLRIFHNFYRVG
-190 NEQNYNLDI
+190 NEQNYNLDF
-199 EQLIN
+199 EQLMN
-204 NGCDVRDLVE
+204 NGCDIRD
-214 DEVRTPTFVKGK
+214 
-226 ARFGK
+226 
-231 KQIKKDEVKVPH
+231 
-243 LNGEL
+243 
-248 FKCYICPDSMEIQ
+248 YICPDSMDFE
-261 SDYMKINNEYC
+261 SDYMKINEEYC
-272 RTIFLRNYGTFVEDS
+272 RTIFLRNYGTFVDDN

-292 ASINRNL
+292 TSINRNL

-304 FIPIPAGEAVKEVDK
+304 FIPIPTGEATKEVDK

-332 RKQVQNNNYGA
+332 RKQIQNNNFGA

-352 AEILEIKNDMRNRD
+352 GEILEIKNDMRNRD
-366 QRIYESVIT
+366 QRLYETLIT

-381 SKQELDNVTET
+381 TKQELDNVTET
-392 IFSKIAEGSTNQFA
+392 VFAKVADSSTNQFA
-406 TLRFQQLDGL
+406 TLRYQQLDGL
-416 NTVLPLGT
+416 NTVLPFGT

-447 EMQHEKGTYYGQNA
+447 EMQHKKGTYYGQNA

-493 KEDVASIFLSD
+493 KEDITSIFLSD

-512 DPENEYSPLV
+512 DPEREYHPLV

-528 VINISANSEN
+528 VIEISANSEN

-554 PLATKAEFIMSL
+554 PIATKAEFIMSL
-566 CEQLIGGTVDAKDK
+566 CEQLINGVVDAKDK
-580 SIIDRCCRKVYEEYI
+580 SLIDRCCRKVYEEYI
-595 KSGFKIAPPTLQD
+595 KSGYKIAPPTLQD
-608 FRKVLLMQSEI
+608 FREELLRQNEV
-619 EARELA
+619 EAKELA
-625 LAIELFTNGSLNTF
+625 LAIELFTNGSLDTF

-644 VDTNNRLVC
+644 VDTNNRLIC
-653 YNILELGEQLLPV
+653 YDILELGSQLLPV

-680 SNRRKGRTTYIFID
+680 SNRRKGKTTYIFID
-694 EIYLLFAQKYT
+694 EIYILLAQKYS
-705 ADFLYRVWK
+705 AEFLYRVWK

-735 SHTASTM
+735 SHIASTM
-742 LSNSEF
+742 VSNSEF

-759 NQLAKLLNISD
+759 AKLAKLLDISD
-770 NQTDFFTNVDAGQG
+770 NQTEFYTNVDAGHG
-784 LMKIGSNLVP
+784 LMKIGSSLVP
-794 YVNKFPK
+794 YINKFPK

-808 LTTKPREAI
+808 MSTKPNEVA

>member
-1 MKTLKDMMK
+1 MKTLKTMIK
-10 KEREKFVIPK
+10 REQERFTVPK

-39 NNNNYSKTFNFTDIN
+39 GNNNYSKTFKFSDIN
-54 YHIASN
+54 YHIASD
-60 EEKEELMKGY
+60 EEKKELMQGY
-70 WAVINSFGAGV
+70 WSVINSFGAGV
-81 TIKLTINNHKLDK
+81 TIKLTINNHKLDR
-94 AEFEKSILIPYKYDG
+94 AEFEKSILIPLKYDG

-116 YNDMLLDKANS
+116 YNEMLLDKANS

-140 VSKRTVEDA
+140 VSKKSVDDA
-149 RAFFNRIGNDLT
+149 RAFFNRVGNDLS

-175 ADNRLRILHDFYRAG
+175 ADDKLRIFHNFYRVG
-190 NEQNYNLDI
+190 NEQNYNLDF
-199 EQLIN
+199 EQFMN
-204 NGCDVRDLVE
+204 NGCDIRD
-214 DEVRTPTFVKGK
+214 
-226 ARFGK
+226 
-231 KQIKKDEVKVPH
+231 
-243 LNGEL
+243 
-248 FKCYICPDSMEIQ
+248 YICPDSMDFE
-261 SDYMKINNEYC
+261 SDFMKINDEYC
-272 RTIFLRNYGTFVEDS
+272 RTIFLRNYGTFVDDN
-287 TISDL
+287 TVSDL
-292 ASINRNL
+292 TSINRNL
-299 MLSID
+299 MLSVD
-304 FIPIPAGEAVKEVDK
+304 FIPIPTGEATKEVDK
-319 VLLGIQTDKANYN
+319 VLLGIQTDKANFN
-332 RKQVQNNNYGA
+332 RKQIQNNNYGA

-352 AEILEIKNDMRNRD
+352 GEILEIKNDMRNRD
-366 QRIYESVIT
+366 QRIYETLIT

-381 SKQELDNVTET
+381 TKQELDNVTET
-392 IFSKIAEGSTNQFA
+392 VFAKVADSSTNQFA
-406 TLRFQQLDGL
+406 TLRYQQLDGL
-416 NTVLPLGT
+416 NTVLPFGT

-447 EMQHEKGTYYGQNA
+447 EMQHKHGTYYGQNA

-493 KEDVASIFLSD
+493 KEDITSIFLSD
-504 ENADILII
+504 ENADILVI
-512 DPENEYSPLV
+512 DPEREYHPLV

-554 PLATKAEFIMSL
+554 PIATKAEFIMSL
-566 CEQLIGGTVDAKDK
+566 CEQLIGETVDAKDK
-580 SIIDRCCRKVYEEYI
+580 SIIDRCCRNVYDEYI
-595 KSGFKIAPPTLQD
+595 KSGYKIAPPTLQD
-608 FRKVLLMQSEI
+608 FREELLKQREI
-619 EARELA
+619 EAQEIA

-644 VDTNNRLVC
+644 VDTNNRLIC
-653 YNILELGEQLLPV
+653 FDIHDLGSQLLPV

-694 EIYLLFAQKYT
+694 EIYILLAQKYS

-742 LSNSEF
+742 VSNSEF

-759 NQLAKLLNISD
+759 TKLAKLLDISD
-770 NQTDFFTNVDAGQG
+770 NQTEFYTNVDAGHG
-784 LMKIGSNLVP
+784 LMKIGSSLVP

-801 NTELYKL
+801 DTELYKL
-808 LTTKPREAI
+808 MSTKPNEVA

>member
-1 MKTLKDMMK
+1 MKTLKTMIK
-10 KEREKFVIPK
+10 REKEKFVIPK

-39 NNNNYSKTFNFTDIN
+39 SNNNYSKTFKFSDIN
-54 YHIASN
+54 YHIASD
-60 EEKEELMKGY
+60 EEKKELMQGY
-70 WAVINSFGAGV
+70 WSVINSFGAGV
-81 TIKLTINNHKLDK
+81 TIKLTINNHKLDR
-94 AEFEKSILIPYKYDG
+94 AEFEKSILIPLRYDG
-109 LDNYRKE
+109 LDNYRQE
-116 YNDMLLDKANS
+116 YNEMLLDKANS

-140 VSKRTVEDA
+140 VSKKTVEDA

-175 ADNRLRILHDFYRAG
+175 ADDKLRIFHNFYRAG
-190 NEQNYNLDI
+190 NEQNYNLDF
-199 EQLIN
+199 EQLMN
-204 NGCDVRDLVE
+204 NGCDIRD
-214 DEVRTPTFVKGK
+214 
-226 ARFGK
+226 
-231 KQIKKDEVKVPH
+231 
-243 LNGEL
+243 
-248 FKCYICPDSMEIQ
+248 YICPDSMDFE
-261 SDYMKINNEYC
+261 SDYMKINEEYC
-272 RTIFLRNYGTFVEDS
+272 RTIFLRNYGTFVDDN
-287 TISDL
+287 TVSDL
-292 ASINRNL
+292 TSINRNL
-299 MLSID
+299 MLSVD
-304 FIPIPAGEAVKEVDK
+304 FIPIPTGEATKEVDK

-332 RKQVQNNNYGA
+332 RKQVQNNNFGA

-352 AEILEIKNDMRNRD
+352 GEILEIKNDMRNRD
-366 QRIYESVIT
+366 QRLYESLIT

-381 SKQELDNVTET
+381 TKQELDNVTET
-392 IFSKIAEGSTNQFA
+392 VFAKVADSSTNQFA
-406 TLRFQQLDGL
+406 TLRYQQLDGL
-416 NTVLPLGT
+416 NTVLPFGT

-447 EMQHEKGTYYGQNA
+447 EMQHKKGTYYGQNA

-493 KEDVASIFLSD
+493 KEDITSIFLSD

-512 DPENEYSPLV
+512 DPEREYHPLV

-528 VINISANSEN
+528 VIDISANSEN

-554 PLATKAEFIMSL
+554 PIATKAEFIMSL
-566 CEQLIGGTVDAKDK
+566 CEQLIGETVDAKDK
-580 SIIDRCCRKVYEEYI
+580 SIIDRCCRNVYDEYI
-595 KSGFKIAPPTLQD
+595 KSGYKIAPPTLQD
-608 FRKVLLMQSEI
+608 FREELLRQNEG
-619 EARELA
+619 EAKELA
-625 LAIELFTNGSLNTF
+625 LAIELFTNGSLDTF

-653 YNILELGEQLLPV
+653 YDILELGSQLLPV

-694 EIYLLFAQKYT
+694 EIYILLAQKYS
-705 ADFLYRVWK
+705 AEFLYRVWK

-742 LSNSEF
+742 VSNSEF

-759 NQLAKLLNISD
+759 AKLAKLLDISD
-770 NQTDFFTNVDAGQG
+770 NQTEFYTNVDAGHG
-784 LMKIGSNLVP
+784 LMKIGSSLVP
-794 YVNKFPK
+794 YINKFPK

-808 LTTKPREAI
+808 MSTKPNEVA

>member
-1 MKTLKDMMK
+1 MKTLETMIKREK
-10 KEREKFVIPK
+10 EKFVMPK

-39 NNNNYSKTFNFTDIN
+39 SNNNYSKTFKFTDIN
-54 YHIASN
+54 YHIASD
-60 EEKEELMKGY
+60 EEKKELMQGY
-70 WAVINSFGAGV
+70 WSVINSFGAGV
-81 TIKLTINNHKLDK
+81 TIKLTINNHKLDR
-94 AEFEKSILIPYKYDG
+94 AEFEKSILIPFRYDG

-116 YNDMLLDKANS
+116 YNEMLLDKANS

-140 VSKRTVEDA
+140 VSKKTVEDA

-175 ADNRLRILHDFYRAG
+175 ANDKLRIFHNFYRVG
-190 NEQNYNLDI
+190 NEQNYNLDF
-199 EQLIN
+199 EQLMN
-204 NGCDVRDLVE
+204 NGCDIRD
-214 DEVRTPTFVKGK
+214 
-226 ARFGK
+226 
-231 KQIKKDEVKVPH
+231 
-243 LNGEL
+243 
-248 FKCYICPDSMEIQ
+248 YICPDSMDFE
-261 SDYMKINNEYC
+261 SDYMKINEEYC
-272 RTIFLRNYGTFVEDS
+272 RTIFLRNYGTFVDDN

-292 ASINRNL
+292 TSINRNL

-304 FIPIPAGEAVKEVDK
+304 FIPIPTGEATKEVDK

-332 RKQVQNNNYGA
+332 RKQIQNNNFGA

-352 AEILEIKNDMRNRD
+352 GEILEIKNDMRNRD
-366 QRIYESVIT
+366 QRLYETLIT

-381 SKQELDNVTET
+381 TKQELDNVTET
-392 IFSKIAEGSTNQFA
+392 VFAKVADSSTNQFA
-406 TLRFQQLDGL
+406 TLRYQQLDGL
-416 NTVLPLGT
+416 NTVLPFGT

-447 EMQHEKGTYYGQNA
+447 EMQHKKGTYYGQNA

-493 KEDVASIFLSD
+493 KEDITSIFLSD

-512 DPENEYSPLV
+512 DPEREYHPLV

-528 VINISANSEN
+528 VIEISANSEN

-554 PLATKAEFIMSL
+554 PIATKAEFIMSL
-566 CEQLIGGTVDAKDK
+566 CEQLINGVVDAKDK
-580 SIIDRCCRKVYEEYI
+580 SLIDRCCRKVYEEYI
-595 KSGFKIAPPTLQD
+595 KSGYKIAPPTLQD
-608 FRKVLLMQSEI
+608 FREELLRQNEV
-619 EARELA
+619 EAKELA
-625 LAIELFTNGSLNTF
+625 LAIELFTNGSLDTF

-644 VDTNNRLVC
+644 VDTNNRLIC
-653 YNILELGEQLLPV
+653 YDILELGSQLLPV

-680 SNRRKGRTTYIFID
+680 SNRRKGKTTYIFID
-694 EIYLLFAQKYT
+694 EIYILLAQKYS
-705 ADFLYRVWK
+705 AEFLYRVWK

-735 SHTASTM
+735 SHIASTM
-742 LSNSEF
+742 VSNSEF

-759 NQLAKLLNISD
+759 AKLAKLLDISD
-770 NQTDFFTNVDAGQG
+770 NQTEFYTNVDAGHG
-784 LMKIGSNLVP
+784 LMKIGSSLVP
-794 YVNKFPK
+794 YINKFPK

-808 LTTKPREAI
+808 MSTKPNEVA

>member
-1 MKTLKDMMK
+1 MKTLKTMIK
-10 KEREKFVIPK
+10 REKEKFVIPK

-31 YKDGIFLL
+31 WKDGIFLL
-39 NNNNYSKTFNFTDIN
+39 SNNNYSKTFKFTDIN
-54 YHIASN
+54 YHIASD
-60 EEKEELMKGY
+60 EEKKELMQGY
-70 WAVINSFGAGV
+70 WSVINSFGAGV
-81 TIKLTINNHKLDK
+81 TIKLTINNHKLDR
-94 AEFEKSILIPYKYDG
+94 AEFEKSILIPLRYDG
-109 LDNYRKE
+109 LDNYRQE
-116 YNDMLLDKANS
+116 YNEMLLDKANS

-140 VSKRTVEDA
+140 VSKKTVEDA

-175 ADNRLRILHDFYRAG
+175 ADDKLRIFHNFYRVG
-190 NEQNYNLDI
+190 NEQNYNLDF
-199 EQLIN
+199 EQLMN
-204 NGCDVRDLVE
+204 NGCDIRD
-214 DEVRTPTFVKGK
+214 
-226 ARFGK
+226 
-231 KQIKKDEVKVPH
+231 
-243 LNGEL
+243 
-248 FKCYICPDSMEIQ
+248 YICPDSMDFE
-261 SDYMKINNEYC
+261 SDYMKINDEFC
-272 RTIFLRNYGTFVEDS
+272 RTIFLRNYGTFVDDN

-292 ASINRNL
+292 TSINRNL

-304 FIPIPAGEAVKEVDK
+304 FIPIPTGEATKEVDK

-332 RKQVQNNNYGA
+332 RKQVQNNNFGA

-352 AEILEIKNDMRNRD
+352 GEILEIKNDMRNRD
-366 QRIYESVIT
+366 QRLYETLIT

-381 SKQELDNVTET
+381 TKQELDNVTET
-392 IFSKIAEGSTNQFA
+392 VFAKVADSSTNQFA
-406 TLRFQQLDGL
+406 TLRYQQLDGL
-416 NTVLPLGT
+416 NTVLPFGT

-447 EMQHEKGTYYGQNA
+447 EMQHKKGTYYGQNA

-493 KEDVASIFLSD
+493 KEDITSIFLSD

-512 DPENEYSPLV
+512 DPEREYHPLV
-522 TTLGGE
+522 KTLGGE
-528 VINISANSEN
+528 VIEISANSEN

-554 PLATKAEFIMSL
+554 PIATKAEFIMSL
-566 CEQLIGGTVDAKDK
+566 CEQLINGVVDAKDK
-580 SIIDRCCRKVYEEYI
+580 SLIDRCCRKVYEEYI
-595 KSGFKIAPPTLQD
+595 KSGYKIAPPTLQD
-608 FRKVLLMQSEI
+608 FREELLRQNEV
-619 EARELA
+619 EAKELA
-625 LAIELFTNGSLNTF
+625 LAIELFTNGSLDTF

-644 VDTNNRLVC
+644 VDTNNRLIC
-653 YNILELGEQLLPV
+653 YDILELGSQLLPV

-694 EIYLLFAQKYT
+694 EIYILLAQKYS
-705 ADFLYRVWK
+705 AEFLYRVWK

-742 LSNSEF
+742 VSNSEF

-759 NQLAKLLNISD
+759 AKLAKLLDISD
-770 NQTDFFTNVDAGQG
+770 NQTEFYTNVDAGHG
-784 LMKIGSNLVP
+784 LMKIGSSLVP
-794 YVNKFPK
+794 YINKFPK

-808 LTTKPREAI
+808 MSTKPNEVA

>member
-1 MKTLKDMMK
+1 MKTLKTMIK
-10 KEREKFVIPK
+10 REQERFVIPK

-39 NNNNYSKTFNFTDIN
+39 SNNNYSKTFKFSDIN
-54 YHIASN
+54 YHIASD
-60 EEKEELMKGY
+60 EEKKELMQGY
-70 WAVINSFGAGV
+70 WSVINSFGAGV
-81 TIKLTINNHKLDK
+81 TIKLTINNHRLDK
-94 AEFEKSILIPYKYDG
+94 AEFEKSILIPLKYDG
-109 LDNYRKE
+109 LDHYRKE
-116 YNDMLLDKANS
+116 YNEMLLDKANS

-140 VSKRTVEDA
+140 VSKKSIDDA
-149 RAFFNRIGNDLT
+149 RAFFNRIGNDLN
-161 ARLSRIGSKCEPLT
+161 ARLSKIGSKCVPLT
-175 ADNRLRILHDFYRAG
+175 ADDKLRIFHNFYRVG
-190 NEQNYNLDI
+190 NEQNYNLDF

-204 NGCDVRDLVE
+204 NGCDIRD
-214 DEVRTPTFVKGK
+214 
-226 ARFGK
+226 
-231 KQIKKDEVKVPH
+231 
-243 LNGEL
+243 
-248 FKCYICPDSMEIQ
+248 YICPDSMDFE
-261 SDYMKINNEYC
+261 SDCMKINDKYC
-272 RTIFLRNYGTFVEDS
+272 RTIFLRNYGTFVDDN
-287 TISDL
+287 TVSDL
-292 ASINRNL
+292 TSINRNL
-299 MLSID
+299 MLSVD
-304 FIPIPAGEAVKEVDK
+304 FIPIPSGEATKEVDK
-319 VLLGIQTDKANYN
+319 VLLGIQTDKANFN
-332 RKQVQNNNYGA
+332 RKQIQNNNYGA

-352 AEILEIKNDMRNRD
+352 GEILEIKNDMRNRD
-366 QRIYESVIT
+366 QRIYETLIT

-381 SKQELDNVTET
+381 TKQELDNVTET
-392 IFSKIAEGSTNQFA
+392 IFSKVADSSTNQFA
-406 TLRFQQLDGL
+406 TLRYQQLDGL
-416 NTVLPLGT
+416 NTVLPFGT

-447 EMQHEKGTYYGQNA
+447 EMQHKHGTYYGQNA

-493 KEDVASIFLSD
+493 KEDITSIFLSD
-504 ENADILII
+504 DNADILVI
-512 DPENEYSPLV
+512 DPEREYNPLV

-554 PLATKAEFIMSL
+554 PIATKAEFIMSL
-566 CEQLIGGTVDAKDK
+566 CEQLIGETVDAKDK
-580 SIIDRCCRKVYEEYI
+580 SIIDRCCRNVYDEYI
-595 KSGFKIAPPTLQD
+595 KSGYKIAPPTLQD
-608 FRKVLLMQSEI
+608 FREELLKQNEV
-619 EARELA
+619 EAHELA

-644 VDTNNRLVC
+644 VDTNNRLIC
-653 YNILELGEQLLPV
+653 FDIHDLGSQLLPV

-680 SNRRKGRTTYIFID
+680 SNRLKGRTTYIFID
-694 EIYLLFAQKYT
+694 EIYILLAQKYS

-742 LSNSEF
+742 VSNSEF

-759 NQLAKLLNISD
+759 AKLAKLLDISD
-770 NQTDFFTNVDAGQG
+770 NQTEFFTNVDAGHG
-784 LMKIGSNLVP
+784 LMKIGSSLVP
-794 YVNKFPK
+794 YINKFPK

-808 LTTKPREAI
+808 MTTKPCEKEMAE

>member
-1 MKTLKDMMK
+1 MKTLKTMIK
-10 KEREKFVIPK
+10 REKEKFVIPK

-39 NNNNYSKTFNFTDIN
+39 SNNNYSKTFKFTDIN
-54 YHIASN
+54 YHIASD
-60 EEKEELMKGY
+60 EEKKELMQGY
-70 WAVINSFGAGV
+70 WSVINSFGAGV
-81 TIKLTINNHKLDK
+81 SIKLTINNHKLDR
-94 AEFEKSILIPYKYDG
+94 AEFEKSILIPLRYDG
-109 LDNYRKE
+109 LDNYRQE
-116 YNDMLLDKANS
+116 YNEMLLDKANS

-140 VSKRTVEDA
+140 VSKKTVEDA

-175 ADNRLRILHDFYRAG
+175 ADDKLRIFHNFYRVG
-190 NEQNYNLDI
+190 NEQNYNLDF
-199 EQLIN
+199 EQLMN
-204 NGCDVRDLVE
+204 NGCDIRD
-214 DEVRTPTFVKGK
+214 
-226 ARFGK
+226 
-231 KQIKKDEVKVPH
+231 
-243 LNGEL
+243 
-248 FKCYICPDSMEIQ
+248 YICPDSMDFE
-261 SDYMKINNEYC
+261 SDYMKINEEYC
-272 RTIFLRNYGTFVEDS
+272 RTIFLRNYGTFVDDN

-292 ASINRNL
+292 TSINRNL

-304 FIPIPAGEAVKEVDK
+304 FIPIPTGEATKEVDK

-332 RKQVQNNNYGA
+332 RKQVQNNNFGA

-352 AEILEIKNDMRNRD
+352 GEILEIKNDMRNRD
-366 QRIYESVIT
+366 QRLYETLIT

-381 SKQELDNVTET
+381 TKQELDNVTET
-392 IFSKIAEGSTNQFA
+392 VFAKVADSSTNQFA
-406 TLRFQQLDGL
+406 TLRYQQLDGL
-416 NTVLPLGT
+416 NTVLPFGT

-447 EMQHEKGTYYGQNA
+447 EMQHKKGTYYGQNA

-493 KEDVASIFLSD
+493 KEDITSIFLSD

-512 DPENEYSPLV
+512 DPEREYHPLV

-528 VINISANSEN
+528 VIEISANSEN

-554 PLATKAEFIMSL
+554 PIATKAEFIMSL
-566 CEQLIGGTVDAKDK
+566 CEQLINGVVDAKDK
-580 SIIDRCCRKVYEEYI
+580 SLIDRCCRKVYEEYI
-595 KSGFKIAPPTLQD
+595 KSGYKIAPPTLQD
-608 FRKVLLMQSEI
+608 FREELLRQNEV
-619 EARELA
+619 EAKEFA
-625 LAIELFTNGSLNTF
+625 LAIELFTNGSLDTF

-644 VDTNNRLVC
+644 VDTNNRLIC
-653 YNILELGEQLLPV
+653 YDILELGSQLLPV

-694 EIYLLFAQKYT
+694 EIYILLAQKYS
-705 ADFLYRVWK
+705 AEFLYRVWK

-742 LSNSEF
+742 VSNSEF

-759 NQLAKLLNISD
+759 AKLAKLLDISD
-770 NQTDFFTNVDAGQG
+770 NQTEFYTNVDAGHG
-784 LMKIGSNLVP
+784 LMKIGSSLVP
-794 YVNKFPK
+794 YINKFPK

-808 LTTKPREAI
+808 MSTKPNEVA

>member
-1 MKTLKDMMK
+1 MKTLKTMIK
-10 KEREKFVIPK
+10 REKEKFVIPK

-39 NNNNYSKTFNFTDIN
+39 SNNNYSKTFKFTDIN
-54 YHIASN
+54 YHIASD
-60 EEKEELMKGY
+60 EEKKELMQGY
-70 WAVINSFGAGV
+70 WSVINSFGAGV
-81 TIKLTINNHKLDK
+81 TIKLTINNHKLDR
-94 AEFEKSILIPYKYDG
+94 AEFEKSILIPLRYDG
-109 LDNYRKE
+109 LDNYRQE
-116 YNDMLLDKANS
+116 YNEMLLDKANS

-140 VSKRTVEDA
+140 VSKKSVEDA
-149 RAFFNRIGNDLT
+149 RAFFNRVGNDLT

-175 ADNRLRILHDFYRAG
+175 ADDKLRIFHNFYRVG
-190 NEQNYNLDI
+190 NEQNYNLDF
-199 EQLIN
+199 EQLMN
-204 NGCDVRDLVE
+204 NGCDIRD
-214 DEVRTPTFVKGK
+214 
-226 ARFGK
+226 
-231 KQIKKDEVKVPH
+231 
-243 LNGEL
+243 
-248 FKCYICPDSMEIQ
+248 YICPDSMDFE
-261 SDYMKINNEYC
+261 SDYMKINEEYC
-272 RTIFLRNYGTFVEDS
+272 RTIFLRNYGTFVDDN

-292 ASINRNL
+292 TSINRNL

-304 FIPIPAGEAVKEVDK
+304 FIPIPTGEATKEVDK

-332 RKQVQNNNYGA
+332 RKQVQNNNFGA

-352 AEILEIKNDMRNRD
+352 GEILEIKNDMRNRD
-366 QRIYESVIT
+366 QRLYETLIT

-381 SKQELDNVTET
+381 TKQELDNVTET
-392 IFSKIAEGSTNQFA
+392 VFAKVADSSTNQFA
-406 TLRFQQLDGL
+406 TLRYQQLDGL
-416 NTVLPLGT
+416 NTVLPFGT

-447 EMQHEKGTYYGQNA
+447 EMQHKKGTYYGQNA

-493 KEDVASIFLSD
+493 KEDITSIFLSD

-512 DPENEYSPLV
+512 DPEREYHPLV

-528 VINISANSEN
+528 VIEISANSEN

-554 PLATKAEFIMSL
+554 PIATKAEFIMSL
-566 CEQLIGGTVDAKDK
+566 CEQLINGVVDAKDK
-580 SIIDRCCRKVYEEYI
+580 SLIDRCCRKVYEEYI
-595 KSGFKIAPPTLQD
+595 KSGYKIAPPTLQD
-608 FRKVLLMQSEI
+608 FREELLRQNEV
-619 EARELA
+619 EAKELA
-625 LAIELFTNGSLNTF
+625 LAIELFTNGSLDTF
-639 AQPTN
+639 SQPTN
-644 VDTNNRLVC
+644 VDTNNRLIC
-653 YNILELGEQLLPV
+653 YDILELGSQLLPV

-694 EIYLLFAQKYT
+694 EIYILLAQKYS
-705 ADFLYRVWK
+705 AEFLYRVWK

-742 LSNSEF
+742 VSNSEF

-759 NQLAKLLNISD
+759 AKLAKLLDISD
-770 NQTDFFTNVDAGQG
+770 NQTEFYTNVDAGHG
-784 LMKIGSNLVP
+784 LMKIGSSLVP
-794 YVNKFPK
+794 YINKFPK

-808 LTTKPREAI
+808 MSTKPNEVA

>member
-1 MKTLKDMMK
+1 MKTLKQMIK
-10 KEREKFVIPK
+10 REQEKFVIPK

-39 NNNNYSKTFNFTDIN
+39 NNNNYSKTFKFSDIN
-54 YHIASN
+54 YHIASD
-60 EEKEELMKGY
+60 EEKKELMQGY
-70 WAVINSFGAGV
+70 WSVINSFGAGV
-81 TIKLTINNHKLDK
+81 TIKLTINNHRLDK
-94 AEFEKSILIPYKYDG
+94 AEFEKSILIPYRYDG
-109 LDNYRKE
+109 LDKYRKE
-116 YNDMLLDKANS
+116 YNEMLLDKANS

-140 VSKRTVEDA
+140 VNKKNVDDA
-149 RAFFNRIGNDLT
+149 RAFFNRIGNDLS
-161 ARLSRIGSKCEPLT
+161 ARLSRIGSKCVPLT
-175 ADNRLRILHDFYRAG
+175 ADDKLRIFHNFYRVG
-190 NEQNYNLDI
+190 NEQNYNLNF
-199 EQLIN
+199 EQLMN
-204 NGCDVRDLVE
+204 NGCDIRD
-214 DEVRTPTFVKGK
+214 
-226 ARFGK
+226 
-231 KQIKKDEVKVPH
+231 
-243 LNGEL
+243 
-248 FKCYICPDSMEIQ
+248 YICPDSMDFE
-261 SDYMKINNEYC
+261 SDCMKINDEYC
-272 RTIFLRNYGTFVEDS
+272 RTIFLRNYGTFVDDN
-287 TISDL
+287 TVSDL
-292 ASINRNL
+292 TSINRNL

-304 FIPIPAGEAVKEVDK
+304 FIPIPTGEATKEVDK
-319 VLLGIQTDKANYN
+319 VLLGIQTDKANFN

-352 AEILEIKNDMRNRD
+352 GEILEIKNDMRNRD
-366 QRIYESVIT
+366 QRIYETLIT

-381 SKQELDNVTET
+381 TKQELDNLTET
-392 IFSKIAEGSTNQFA
+392 VFAKVADSSTNQFA
-406 TLRFQQLDGL
+406 TLRYQQLDGL
-416 NTVLPLGT
+416 NTVLPFGT

-447 EMQHEKGTYYGQNA
+447 EMQHKKGTYYGQNA

-493 KEDVASIFLSD
+493 KEDITSIFLSD

-512 DPENEYSPLV
+512 DPEREYNPIVSA
-522 TTLGGE
+522 LGGE

-554 PLATKAEFIMSL
+554 PIATKAEFIMSL
-566 CEQLIGGTVDAKDK
+566 CEQLIGETVDAKDK
-580 SIIDRCCRKVYEEYI
+580 SIIDRCCRNVYDEYI
-595 KSGFKIAPPTLQD
+595 KSGYKIAPPTLQD
-608 FRKVLLMQSEI
+608 FREELLRQNEV
-619 EARELA
+619 EAQELA
-625 LAIELFTNGSLNTF
+625 LAIELFSDGSLDTF
-639 AQPTN
+639 AKPTN
-644 VDTNNRLVC
+644 VDTNDRLVC
-653 YNILELGEQLLPV
+653 YDILDLGSQLLPV

-759 NQLAKLLNISD
+759 EKLAKLLNISD
-770 NQTDFFTNVDAGQG
+770 NQTDFYTNVDAGHG
-784 LMKIGSNLVP
+784 LMKIGSSLVP

-808 LTTKPREAI
+808 MTTKPGEAV

>member
-1 MKTLKDMMK
+1 MKTLKTMIK
-10 KEREKFVIPK
+10 REKEKFVIPK

-39 NNNNYSKTFNFTDIN
+39 SNNNYSKTFKFTDIN
-54 YHIASN
+54 YHIASD
-60 EEKEELMKGY
+60 EEKKELMQGY
-70 WAVINSFGAGV
+70 WSVINSFGAGV
-81 TIKLTINNHKLDK
+81 TIKLTINNHKLDR
-94 AEFEKSILIPYKYDG
+94 AEFEKSILIPLRYDG
-109 LDNYRKE
+109 LDNYRQE
-116 YNDMLLDKANS
+116 YNEMLLDKANS

-140 VSKRTVEDA
+140 VSKKTVEDA

-175 ADNRLRILHDFYRAG
+175 ADDKLRIFHNFYRVG
-190 NEQNYNLDI
+190 NEQNYNLDF
-199 EQLIN
+199 EQLMN
-204 NGCDVRDLVE
+204 NGCDIRD
-214 DEVRTPTFVKGK
+214 
-226 ARFGK
+226 
-231 KQIKKDEVKVPH
+231 
-243 LNGEL
+243 
-248 FKCYICPDSMEIQ
+248 YICPDSMDFE
-261 SDYMKINNEYC
+261 SDYMKINEEYC
-272 RTIFLRNYGTFVEDS
+272 RTIFLRNYGTFVDDN

-292 ASINRNL
+292 TSINRNL

-304 FIPIPAGEAVKEVDK
+304 FIPIPTGEATKEVDK

-332 RKQVQNNNYGA
+332 RKQVQNNNFGA

-352 AEILEIKNDMRNRD
+352 GEILEIKNDMRNRD
-366 QRIYESVIT
+366 QRLYETLIT

-381 SKQELDNVTET
+381 TKQELDNVTET
-392 IFSKIAEGSTNQFA
+392 VFAKVADSSTNQFA
-406 TLRFQQLDGL
+406 TLRYQQLDGL
-416 NTVLPLGT
+416 NTVLPFGT

-447 EMQHEKGTYYGQNA
+447 EMQHKKGTYYGQNA

-493 KEDVASIFLSD
+493 KEDITSIFLSD

-512 DPENEYSPLV
+512 DPEREYHPLV

-528 VINISANSEN
+528 VIEISANSEN

-554 PLATKAEFIMSL
+554 PIATKAEFIMSL
-566 CEQLIGGTVDAKDK
+566 CEQLINGVVDAKDK
-580 SIIDRCCRKVYEEYI
+580 SLIDRCCRKVYEEYI
-595 KSGFKIAPPTLQD
+595 KSGYKIAPPTLQD
-608 FRKVLLMQSEI
+608 FREELLRQNEV
-619 EARELA
+619 EAKELA
-625 LAIELFTNGSLNTF
+625 LAIELFTNGSLDTF

-644 VDTNNRLVC
+644 VDTNNRLIC
-653 YNILELGEQLLPV
+653 YDILELGSQLLPV

-694 EIYLLFAQKYT
+694 EIYILLAQKYS
-705 ADFLYRVWK
+705 AEFLYRVWK

-742 LSNSEF
+742 VSNSEF
-748 VVMLNQSGQDK
+748 VVMLNQNGQDK
-759 NQLAKLLNISD
+759 AKLAKLLDISD
-770 NQTDFFTNVDAGQG
+770 NQTEFYTNVDAGHG
-784 LMKIGSNLVP
+784 LMKIGSSLVP
-794 YVNKFPK
+794 YINKFPK

-808 LTTKPREAI
+808 MSTKPNEVA

>member
-1 MKTLKDMMK
+1 MKTLKTMIK
-10 KEREKFVIPK
+10 REKEKFVIPK

-39 NNNNYSKTFNFTDIN
+39 SNNNYSKTFKFTDIN
-54 YHIASN
+54 YHIASD
-60 EEKEELMKGY
+60 EEKKELMQGY
-70 WAVINSFGAGV
+70 WSVINSFGAGV
-81 TIKLTINNHKLDK
+81 TIKLTINNHKLDR
-94 AEFEKSILIPYKYDG
+94 AEFEKSILIPFRYDG
-109 LDNYRKE
+109 LDNYRQE
-116 YNDMLLDKANS
+116 YNEMLLDKANS

-140 VSKRTVEDA
+140 VSKKTVEDA

-161 ARLSRIGSKCEPLT
+161 ARLSRIGSKCQSLT
-175 ADNRLRILHDFYRAG
+175 ADDKLRIFHNFYRVG
-190 NEQNYNLDI
+190 NEQNYNLDF
-199 EQLIN
+199 EQLMN
-204 NGCDVRDLVE
+204 NGCDIRD
-214 DEVRTPTFVKGK
+214 
-226 ARFGK
+226 
-231 KQIKKDEVKVPH
+231 
-243 LNGEL
+243 
-248 FKCYICPDSMEIQ
+248 YICPDSMDFE
-261 SDYMKINNEYC
+261 SDYMKINEEYC
-272 RTIFLRNYGTFVEDS
+272 RTIFLRNYGTFVDDN

-292 ASINRNL
+292 TSINRNL

-304 FIPIPAGEAVKEVDK
+304 FIPIPTGEATKEVDK

-332 RKQVQNNNYGA
+332 RKQVQNNNFGA

-352 AEILEIKNDMRNRD
+352 GEILEIKNDMRNRD
-366 QRIYESVIT
+366 QRLYETLIT

-381 SKQELDNVTET
+381 TKQELDNVTET
-392 IFSKIAEGSTNQFA
+392 VFAKVADSSTNQFA
-406 TLRFQQLDGL
+406 TLRYQQLDGL
-416 NTVLPLGT
+416 NTVLPFGT

-447 EMQHEKGTYYGQNA
+447 EMQHKKGTYYGQNA

-493 KEDVASIFLSD
+493 KEDITSIFLSD

-512 DPENEYSPLV
+512 DPEREYHPLV

-528 VINISANSEN
+528 VIEISANSEN

-554 PLATKAEFIMSL
+554 PIATKAEFIMSL
-566 CEQLIGGTVDAKDK
+566 CEQLIGETVDAKDK
-580 SIIDRCCRKVYEEYI
+580 SIIDRCCRNVYDEYI
-595 KSGFKIAPPTLQD
+595 KSGYKIAPPTLQD
-608 FRKVLLMQSEI
+608 FREELLRQNEV
-619 EARELA
+619 EAKELA
-625 LAIELFTNGSLNTF
+625 LAIELFTNGSLDTF

-644 VDTNNRLVC
+644 VDTNNRLIC
-653 YNILELGEQLLPV
+653 YDILELGSQLLPV

-680 SNRRKGRTTYIFID
+680 SNRRKGKTTYIFID
-694 EIYLLFAQKYT
+694 EIYILLAQKYS
-705 ADFLYRVWK
+705 AEFLYRVWK

-742 LSNSEF
+742 VSNSEF

-759 NQLAKLLNISD
+759 AKLAKLLDISD
-770 NQTDFFTNVDAGQG
+770 NQTEFYTNVDAGHG
-784 LMKIGSNLVP
+784 LMKIGSSLVP
-794 YVNKFPK
+794 YINKFPK

-808 LTTKPREAI
+808 MSTKPNEVA

>member
-1 MKTLKDMMK
+1 MKTLKTMIK
-10 KEREKFVIPK
+10 REKEKFVIPK

-39 NNNNYSKTFNFTDIN
+39 SNNNYSKTFKFTDIN
-54 YHIASN
+54 YHIASD
-60 EEKEELMKGY
+60 EEKKELMQGY
-70 WAVINSFGAGV
+70 WSVINSFGAGV
-81 TIKLTINNHKLDK
+81 TIKLTINNHKLDRT
-94 AEFEKSILIPYKYDG
+94 EFEKSILIPLRYDG
-109 LDNYRKE
+109 LDNYRQE
-116 YNDMLLDKANS
+116 YNEMLLDKANS

-140 VSKRTVEDA
+140 VSKKTVEDA

-161 ARLSRIGSKCEPLT
+161 ARLSRIGSKCQSLT
-175 ADNRLRILHDFYRAG
+175 ADDKLRIFHNFYRVG
-190 NEQNYNLDI
+190 NEQNYNLDF
-199 EQLIN
+199 EQLMN
-204 NGCDVRDLVE
+204 NGCDIRD
-214 DEVRTPTFVKGK
+214 
-226 ARFGK
+226 
-231 KQIKKDEVKVPH
+231 
-243 LNGEL
+243 
-248 FKCYICPDSMEIQ
+248 YICPDSMDFE
-261 SDYMKINNEYC
+261 SDYMKINEEYC
-272 RTIFLRNYGTFVEDS
+272 RTIFLRNYGTFVDDN

-292 ASINRNL
+292 TSINRNL

-304 FIPIPAGEAVKEVDK
+304 FIPIPTGEATKEVDK

-332 RKQVQNNNYGA
+332 RKQVQNNNFGA

-352 AEILEIKNDMRNRD
+352 GEILEIKNDMRNRD
-366 QRIYESVIT
+366 QRLYESLIT

-381 SKQELDNVTET
+381 TKQELDNVTET
-392 IFSKIAEGSTNQFA
+392 VFAKVADSSTNQFA
-406 TLRFQQLDGL
+406 TLRYQQLDGL
-416 NTVLPLGT
+416 NTVLPFGT

-447 EMQHEKGTYYGQNA
+447 EMQHKKGTYYGQNA

-493 KEDVASIFLSD
+493 KEDITSIFLSD

-512 DPENEYSPLV
+512 DPEREYHPLV

-528 VINISANSEN
+528 VIEISANSEN

-554 PLATKAEFIMSL
+554 PIATKAEFIMSL
-566 CEQLIGGTVDAKDK
+566 CEQLIGETVDAKDK
-580 SIIDRCCRKVYEEYI
+580 SIIDRCCRNVYDEYI
-595 KSGFKIAPPTLQD
+595 KSGYKIAPPTLQD
-608 FRKVLLMQSEI
+608 FREELLRQNEG
-619 EARELA
+619 EAKELA
-625 LAIELFTNGSLNTF
+625 LAIELFTNGSLDTF

-653 YNILELGEQLLPV
+653 YDILELGSQLLPV

-680 SNRRKGRTTYIFID
+680 SNRGKGRTTYIFID
-694 EIYLLFAQKYT
+694 EIYILLAQNYS
-705 ADFLYRVWK
+705 AEFLYRVWK

-742 LSNSEF
+742 VSNSEF

-759 NQLAKLLNISD
+759 AKLAKLLDISD
-770 NQTDFFTNVDAGQG
+770 NQTDFFINKPAGQG
-784 LMKIGSNLVP
+784 LMKIGSSLVP

-801 NTELYKL
+801 DTELYKL
-808 LTTKPREAI
+808 MSTKPNEVE

>member
-1 MKTLKDMMK
+1 MKTLKTMIK
-10 KEREKFVIPK
+10 REKEKFVIPK

-39 NNNNYSKTFNFTDIN
+39 SNNNYSKTFKFTDIN
-54 YHIASN
+54 YHIASD
-60 EEKEELMKGY
+60 EEKKELMQGY
-70 WAVINSFGAGV
+70 WSVINSFGAGV
-81 TIKLTINNHKLDK
+81 TIKLTINNHKLDR
-94 AEFEKSILIPYKYDG
+94 AEFEKSILIPFGYDG

-116 YNDMLLDKANS
+116 YNEMLLDKANS

-140 VSKRTVEDA
+140 VNKKSVEDA

-175 ADNRLRILHDFYRAG
+175 ADDKLRIFHNFYRVG
-190 NEQNYNLDI
+190 NEQNYNLDF
-199 EQLIN
+199 EQLMN
-204 NGCDVRDLVE
+204 NGCDIRD
-214 DEVRTPTFVKGK
+214 
-226 ARFGK
+226 
-231 KQIKKDEVKVPH
+231 
-243 LNGEL
+243 
-248 FKCYICPDSMEIQ
+248 YICPDLMDFE
-261 SDYMKINNEYC
+261 SDYMKINEEYC
-272 RTIFLRNYGTFVEDS
+272 RTIFLRNYGTFVDDN

-292 ASINRNL
+292 TSINRNL
-299 MLSID
+299 MLSVD
-304 FIPIPAGEAVKEVDK
+304 FIPIPTGEATKEVDK
-319 VLLGIQTDKANYN
+319 VLLGIQTDKANFN
-332 RKQVQNNNYGA
+332 RKQVQNNNFGA

-352 AEILEIKNDMRNRD
+352 SEILEIKNDMRNRD
-366 QRIYESVIT
+366 QRLYETLIT

-381 SKQELDNVTET
+381 TKQELDNVTET
-392 IFSKIAEGSTNQFA
+392 VFAKIADSSTNQFA
-406 TLRFQQLDGL
+406 TLRYQQLDGL
-416 NTVLPLGT
+416 NTVLPFGT

-447 EMQHEKGTYYGQNA
+447 EMQHKKGTYYGQNA

-493 KEDVASIFLSD
+493 KEDITSIFLSD

-512 DPENEYSPLV
+512 DPEREYHPLV

-528 VINISANSEN
+528 VIEISANSEN

-554 PLATKAEFIMSL
+554 PIATKAEFIMSL
-566 CEQLIGGTVDAKDK
+566 CEQLINGVVDAKDK
-580 SIIDRCCRKVYEEYI
+580 SLIDRCCRKVYEEYI
-595 KSGFKIAPPTLQD
+595 KSGYKIAPPTLQD
-608 FRKVLLMQSEI
+608 FREELLRQNEV
-619 EARELA
+619 EAKELA
-625 LAIELFTNGSLNTF
+625 LAIELFTNGSLDTF

-644 VDTNNRLVC
+644 VDTNNRLIC
-653 YNILELGEQLLPV
+653 YDILELGSQLLPV

-694 EIYLLFAQKYT
+694 EIYILLAQKYS
-705 ADFLYRVWK
+705 AEFLYRVWK

-742 LSNSEF
+742 VSNSEF

-759 NQLAKLLNISD
+759 AKLAKLLDISD
-770 NQTDFFTNVDAGQG
+770 NQTEFYTNVDAGHG
-784 LMKIGSNLVP
+784 LMKIGSSLVP
-794 YVNKFPK
+794 YINKFPK

-808 LTTKPREAI
+808 MSTKPNEVA

>member
-1 MKTLKDMMK
+1 MKTLKTMIK
-10 KEREKFVIPK
+10 REKEKFVIPK

-39 NNNNYSKTFNFTDIN
+39 SNNNYSKTFKFTDIN
-54 YHIASN
+54 YHIASD
-60 EEKEELMKGY
+60 EEKKELMQGY
-70 WAVINSFGAGV
+70 WSVINSFGAGV
-81 TIKLTINNHKLDK
+81 TIKLTINNHKLDR
-94 AEFEKSILIPYKYDG
+94 AEFEKSILIPLRYDG

-116 YNDMLLDKANS
+116 YNEMLLDKANS

-140 VSKRTVEDA
+140 VSKKTVEDA

-175 ADNRLRILHDFYRAG
+175 ADDKLRIFHNFYRVG
-190 NEQNYNLDI
+190 NEQNYNLDF
-199 EQLIN
+199 EQLMN
-204 NGCDVRDLVE
+204 NGCDIRD
-214 DEVRTPTFVKGK
+214 
-226 ARFGK
+226 
-231 KQIKKDEVKVPH
+231 
-243 LNGEL
+243 
-248 FKCYICPDSMEIQ
+248 YICPDSMDFE
-261 SDYMKINNEYC
+261 SDYMKINEEYC
-272 RTIFLRNYGTFVEDS
+272 RTIFLRNYGTFVDDN

-292 ASINRNL
+292 TSINRNL

-304 FIPIPAGEAVKEVDK
+304 FIPIPTGEATKEVDK

-332 RKQVQNNNYGA
+332 RKQVQNNNFGA

-352 AEILEIKNDMRNRD
+352 GEILEIKNDMRNRD
-366 QRIYESVIT
+366 QRLYETLIT

-381 SKQELDNVTET
+381 TKQELDNVTET
-392 IFSKIAEGSTNQFA
+392 VFAKVADSSTNQFA
-406 TLRFQQLDGL
+406 TLRYQQLDGL
-416 NTVLPLGT
+416 NTVLPFGT

-447 EMQHEKGTYYGQNA
+447 EMQHKKGTYYGQNA

-493 KEDVASIFLSD
+493 KEDITSIFLSD

-512 DPENEYSPLV
+512 DPEREYHPLV

-528 VINISANSEN
+528 VIEISANSEN

-554 PLATKAEFIMSL
+554 PIATKAEFIMSL
-566 CEQLIGGTVDAKDK
+566 CEQLIGETVDAKDK
-580 SIIDRCCRKVYEEYI
+580 SIIDRCCRNVYDEYI
-595 KSGFKIAPPTLQD
+595 KSGYKIAPPTLQD
-608 FRKVLLMQSEI
+608 FREELLRQNEV
-619 EARELA
+619 EAKELA
-625 LAIELFTNGSLNTF
+625 LAIELFTNGSLDTF

-644 VDTNNRLVC
+644 VDTNNRLIC
-653 YNILELGEQLLPV
+653 YDILELGSQLLPV

-694 EIYLLFAQKYT
+694 EIYILLAQKYS
-705 ADFLYRVWK
+705 AEFLYRVWK

-742 LSNSEF
+742 VSNSEF

-759 NQLAKLLNISD
+759 AKLAKLLDISD
-770 NQTDFFTNVDAGQG
+770 NQTEFYTNVDAGHG
-784 LMKIGSNLVP
+784 LMKIGSSLVP
-794 YVNKFPK
+794 YINKFPK

-808 LTTKPREAI
+808 MSTKPNEVA

>member
-1 MKTLKDMMK
+1 MKTLKTMIK
-10 KEREKFVIPK
+10 REQEKFVIPK

-39 NNNNYSKTFNFTDIN
+39 SNNNYSKTFKFSDIN
-54 YHIASN
+54 YHIASD
-60 EEKEELMKGY
+60 EEKKELMQGY
-70 WAVINSFGAGV
+70 WSVINSFGAGV

-94 AEFEKSILIPYKYDG
+94 AEFEKSILIPLKYDG
-109 LDNYRKE
+109 LDHYRKE
-116 YNDMLLDKANS
+116 YNEMLLDKANS

-140 VSKRTVEDA
+140 VSKKKIEDA
-149 RAFFNRIGNDLT
+149 RAFFNRIGNDLS

-175 ADNRLRILHDFYRAG
+175 ADDKLRIFHNFYRDG
-190 NEQNYNLDI
+190 NEQNYNLDY
-199 EQLIN
+199 EQLMN
-204 NGCDVRDLVE
+204 NGCDIRD
-214 DEVRTPTFVKGK
+214 
-226 ARFGK
+226 
-231 KQIKKDEVKVPH
+231 
-243 LNGEL
+243 
-248 FKCYICPDSMEIQ
+248 YICPDSMDFE
-261 SDYMKINNEYC
+261 SDCMKINDEYC
-272 RTIFLRNYGTFVEDS
+272 RTIFLRNYGTFVDDN
-287 TISDL
+287 TVSDL
-292 ASINRNL
+292 TSINRNL

-304 FIPIPAGEAVKEVDK
+304 FIPIPTGEATKEVDK
-319 VLLGIQTDKANYN
+319 VLLGIQTDKANFN
-332 RKQVQNNNYGA
+332 RKQIQNNNYGA

-352 AEILEIKNDMRNRD
+352 GEILEIKNDMRNRD
-366 QRIYESVIT
+366 QRIYETLIT

-381 SKQELDNVTET
+381 TKQELDNVTET
-392 IFSKIAEGSTNQFA
+392 VFAKVADSSTNQFA
-406 TLRFQQLDGL
+406 TLRYQQLDGL
-416 NTVLPLGT
+416 NTVLPFGT

-447 EMQHEKGTYYGQNA
+447 EMQHKKGTYYGQNA

-493 KEDVASIFLSD
+493 KEDIASIFLSD

-512 DPENEYSPLV
+512 DPENEYSPIV

-554 PLATKAEFIMSL
+554 PVATKAEFIMSL
-566 CEQLIGGTVDAKDK
+566 CEQLIGETVDAKDK
-580 SIIDRCCRKVYEEYI
+580 SIIDRCCRNVYDEYI
-595 KSGFKIAPPTLQD
+595 KSGYKIAPPTLQD
-608 FRKVLLMQSEI
+608 FREELLRQNEV
-619 EARELA
+619 EAHELA

-644 VDTNNRLVC
+644 VDTNNRLIC
-653 YNILELGEQLLPV
+653 YDILELGEQLLPV

-694 EIYLLFAQKYT
+694 EIYILLAQKYS

-742 LSNSEF
+742 VSNSEF

-759 NQLAKLLNISD
+759 AKLAKLLDISD
-770 NQTDFFTNVDAGQG
+770 NQTEFFTNVDAGHG
-784 LMKIGSNLVP
+784 LMKIGSSLVP

-801 NTELYKL
+801 DTQLYKL
-808 LTTKPREAI
+808 MSTKPSEKF

>member
-1 MKTLKDMMK
+1 MKTLKTMIK
-10 KEREKFVIPK
+10 REKEKFVIPK

-39 NNNNYSKTFNFTDIN
+39 SNNNYSKTFKFTDIN
-54 YHIASN
+54 YHIASD
-60 EEKEELMKGY
+60 EEKKELMQGY
-70 WAVINSFGAGV
+70 WSVINSFGAGV
-81 TIKLTINNHKLDK
+81 TIKLTINNHKLDR
-94 AEFEKSILIPYKYDG
+94 AEFEKSILIPLRYDG
-109 LDNYRKE
+109 LDDYRQE
-116 YNDMLLDKANS
+116 YNEMLLDKANS

-140 VSKRTVEDA
+140 VSKKSVEDA

-175 ADNRLRILHDFYRAG
+175 ADEKLRIFHNFYRVG
-190 NEQNYNLDI
+190 NEQNYNLDF
-199 EQLIN
+199 EQLMN
-204 NGCDVRDLVE
+204 NGCDIRD
-214 DEVRTPTFVKGK
+214 
-226 ARFGK
+226 
-231 KQIKKDEVKVPH
+231 
-243 LNGEL
+243 
-248 FKCYICPDSMEIQ
+248 YICPDSMDFE
-261 SDYMKINNEYC
+261 SDYMKINDEFC
-272 RTIFLRNYGTFVEDS
+272 RTIFLRNYGTFVDDN

-292 ASINRNL
+292 TSINRNL

-304 FIPIPAGEAVKEVDK
+304 FIPIPTGEATKEVDK

-332 RKQVQNNNYGA
+332 RKQVQNNNFGA

-352 AEILEIKNDMRNRD
+352 SEILEVKNDMRNRD
-366 QRIYESVIT
+366 QRLYETLIT

-381 SKQELDNVTET
+381 TKQELDNVTET
-392 IFSKIAEGSTNQFA
+392 VFAKVADSSTNQFA
-406 TLRFQQLDGL
+406 TLRYQQLDGL
-416 NTVLPLGT
+416 NTVLPFGT

-447 EMQHEKGTYYGQNA
+447 EMQHKKGTYYGQNA

-493 KEDVASIFLSD
+493 KEDITSIFLSD

-512 DPENEYSPLV
+512 DPEREYHPLV

-528 VINISANSEN
+528 VIEISANSEN

-554 PLATKAEFIMSL
+554 PIATKAEFIMSL
-566 CEQLIGGTVDAKDK
+566 CEQLINGVVDAKDK
-580 SIIDRCCRKVYEEYI
+580 SLIDRCCRKVYEEYI
-595 KSGFKIAPPTLQD
+595 KSGYKIAPPTLQD
-608 FRKVLLMQSEI
+608 FREELLRQNEV
-619 EARELA
+619 EAKELA
-625 LAIELFTNGSLNTF
+625 LAIELFTNGSLDTF

-653 YNILELGEQLLPV
+653 YDILELGSQLLPV

-694 EIYLLFAQKYT
+694 EIYILLAQKYS
-705 ADFLYRVWK
+705 AEFLYRVWK

-742 LSNSEF
+742 VSNSEF

-759 NQLAKLLNISD
+759 AKLAKLLDISD
-770 NQTDFFTNVDAGQG
+770 NQTEFYTNVDAGHG
-784 LMKIGSNLVP
+784 LMKIGSSLVP
-794 YVNKFPK
+794 YINKFPK

-808 LTTKPREAI
+808 MSTKPNEIA

>member
-1 MKTLKDMMK
+1 MKTLKTMIK
-10 KEREKFVIPK
+10 REKEKFVIPK

-39 NNNNYSKTFNFTDIN
+39 SNNNYSKTFKFTDIN
-54 YHIASN
+54 YHIASD
-60 EEKEELMKGY
+60 EEKKELMQGY
-70 WAVINSFGAGV
+70 WSVINSFGAGV
-81 TIKLTINNHKLDK
+81 TIKLTINNHKLDR
-94 AEFEKSILIPYKYDG
+94 AEFEKSILIPLRYDG
-109 LDNYRKE
+109 LDNYRQE
-116 YNDMLLDKANS
+116 YNEMLLDKANS

-140 VSKRTVEDA
+140 VSKKTVEDA

-175 ADNRLRILHDFYRAG
+175 ADDKLRIFHNFYRVG
-190 NEQNYNLDI
+190 NEQNYNLDF
-199 EQLIN
+199 EQLMN
-204 NGCDVRDLVE
+204 NGCDIRD
-214 DEVRTPTFVKGK
+214 
-226 ARFGK
+226 
-231 KQIKKDEVKVPH
+231 
-243 LNGEL
+243 
-248 FKCYICPDSMEIQ
+248 YICPDSMDFE
-261 SDYMKINNEYC
+261 SDYMKINEEYC
-272 RTIFLRNYGTFVEDS
+272 RTIFLRNYGTFVDDN

-292 ASINRNL
+292 TSINRNL

-304 FIPIPAGEAVKEVDK
+304 FIPIPTGEATKEVDK

-332 RKQVQNNNYGA
+332 RKQVQNNNFGA

-352 AEILEIKNDMRNRD
+352 GEILEIKNDMRNRD
-366 QRIYESVIT
+366 QRLYETLIT

-381 SKQELDNVTET
+381 TKQELDNVTET
-392 IFSKIAEGSTNQFA
+392 VFAKVADSSTNQFA
-406 TLRFQQLDGL
+406 TLRYQQLDGL
-416 NTVLPLGT
+416 NTVLPFGT

-447 EMQHEKGTYYGQNA
+447 EMQHKKGTYYGQNA

-493 KEDVASIFLSD
+493 KEDITSIFLSD

-512 DPENEYSPLV
+512 DPEREYHPLV

-528 VINISANSEN
+528 VIEISANSEN

-554 PLATKAEFIMSL
+554 PIATKAEFIMSL
-566 CEQLIGGTVDAKDK
+566 CEQLINGVVDAKDK
-580 SIIDRCCRKVYEEYI
+580 SLIDRCCRKVYEEYI
-595 KSGFKIAPPTLQD
+595 KSGYKIAPPTLQD
-608 FRKVLLMQSEI
+608 FREELLRQNEV
-619 EARELA
+619 EAKELA
-625 LAIELFTNGSLNTF
+625 LAIELFTNGSLDTF

-644 VDTNNRLVC
+644 VDTNNRLIC
-653 YNILELGEQLLPV
+653 YDILELGSQLLPV

-694 EIYLLFAQKYT
+694 EIYILLAQKYS
-705 ADFLYRVWK
+705 AEFLYRVWK

-742 LSNSEF
+742 VSNSEF

-759 NQLAKLLNISD
+759 AKLAKLLDISD
-770 NQTDFFTNVDAGQG
+770 NQTEFYTNVDAGHG
-784 LMKIGSNLVP
+784 LMKIGSSLVP
-794 YVNKFPK
+794 YINKFPK

-808 LTTKPREAI
+808 MSTKPNEIA

>member
-1 MKTLKDMMK
+1 MKTLKTMIK
-10 KEREKFVIPK
+10 REKEKFVIPK

-39 NNNNYSKTFNFTDIN
+39 SNNNYSKTFKFTDIN
-54 YHIASN
+54 YHIASD
-60 EEKEELMKGY
+60 EEKKELMQGY
-70 WAVINSFGAGV
+70 WSVINSFGAGV
-81 TIKLTINNHKLDK
+81 TIKLTINNHKLDRT
-94 AEFEKSILIPYKYDG
+94 EFEKSILIPFRYDG

-116 YNDMLLDKANS
+116 YNEMLLDKANS

-134 KYFTVT
+134 KYFTAT
-140 VSKRTVEDA
+140 VSKKSVEDA

-175 ADNRLRILHDFYRAG
+175 ADDKLRIFHNFYRVG
-190 NEQNYNLDI
+190 NEQNYNLDF
-199 EQLIN
+199 EQLMN
-204 NGCDVRDLVE
+204 NGCDIRD
-214 DEVRTPTFVKGK
+214 
-226 ARFGK
+226 
-231 KQIKKDEVKVPH
+231 
-243 LNGEL
+243 
-248 FKCYICPDSMEIQ
+248 YICPDSMDFE
-261 SDYMKINNEYC
+261 SDYIKINDEYC
-272 RTIFLRNYGTFVEDS
+272 RTIFLRNYGTFVDDN

-292 ASINRNL
+292 TSINRNL

-304 FIPIPAGEAVKEVDK
+304 FIPIPTGEATKEVDK

-332 RKQVQNNNYGA
+332 RKQVQNNNFGA

-352 AEILEIKNDMRNRD
+352 GEILEIKNDMRNRD
-366 QRIYESVIT
+366 QRLYETLIT

-381 SKQELDNVTET
+381 TKQELDNVTET
-392 IFSKIAEGSTNQFA
+392 VFAKVADSSTNQFA
-406 TLRFQQLDGL
+406 TLRYQQLDGL
-416 NTVLPLGT
+416 NTVLPFGT

-447 EMQHEKGTYYGQNA
+447 EMQHKKGTYYGQNA

-493 KEDVASIFLSD
+493 KEDITSIFLSD

-512 DPENEYSPLV
+512 DPEREYHPLV

-528 VINISANSEN
+528 VIEISANSEN

-554 PLATKAEFIMSL
+554 PIATKAEFIMSL
-566 CEQLIGGTVDAKDK
+566 CEQLIGETVDAKDK
-580 SIIDRCCRKVYEEYI
+580 SIIDRCCRNVYDEYI
-595 KSGFKIAPPTLQD
+595 KSGYKIAPPTLQD
-608 FRKVLLMQSEI
+608 FREELLRQNEV
-619 EARELA
+619 EAKELA
-625 LAIELFTNGSLNTF
+625 LAIELFTNGSLDTF

-644 VDTNNRLVC
+644 VDTNNRLIC
-653 YNILELGEQLLPV
+653 YDILELGSQLLPV

-694 EIYLLFAQKYT
+694 EIYILLAQKYS
-705 ADFLYRVWK
+705 AEFLYRVWK

-742 LSNSEF
+742 VSNSEF

-759 NQLAKLLNISD
+759 AKLAKLLDISD
-770 NQTDFFTNVDAGQG
+770 NQTEFYTNVDAGHG
-784 LMKIGSNLVP
+784 LMKIGSSLVP
-794 YVNKFPK
+794 YINKFPK

-808 LTTKPREAI
+808 MTTNPQENQFC

>member
-1 MKTLKDMMK
+1 MKTLKTMIK
-10 KEREKFVIPK
+10 REKEKFVIPK

-39 NNNNYSKTFNFTDIN
+39 SNNNYSKTFKFTDIN
-54 YHIASN
+54 YHIASD
-60 EEKEELMKGY
+60 EEKKELMQGY
-70 WAVINSFGAGV
+70 WSVINSFGAGV
-81 TIKLTINNHKLDK
+81 TIKLTINNHKLDR
-94 AEFEKSILIPYKYDG
+94 AEFEKSILIPLRYDG
-109 LDNYRKE
+109 LDNYRQE
-116 YNDMLLDKANS
+116 YNGMLLDKANS

-140 VSKRTVEDA
+140 VSKKTVEDA

-161 ARLSRIGSKCEPLT
+161 ARLSRIGSKCDPLT
-175 ADNRLRILHDFYRAG
+175 ADDKLRIFHNFYRVG
-190 NEQNYNLDI
+190 NEQNYNLDF
-199 EQLIN
+199 EQLMN
-204 NGCDVRDLVE
+204 NGCDIRD
-214 DEVRTPTFVKGK
+214 
-226 ARFGK
+226 
-231 KQIKKDEVKVPH
+231 
-243 LNGEL
+243 
-248 FKCYICPDSMEIQ
+248 YICPDSMDFE
-261 SDYMKINNEYC
+261 SDYMKINEEYC
-272 RTIFLRNYGTFVEDS
+272 RTIFLRNYGTFVDDN

-292 ASINRNL
+292 TSINRNL

-304 FIPIPAGEAVKEVDK
+304 FIPIPTGEATKEVDK

-332 RKQVQNNNYGA
+332 RKQVQNNNFGA

-352 AEILEIKNDMRNRD
+352 GEILEIKNDMRNRD
-366 QRIYESVIT
+366 QRLYETLIT
-375 MVITAD
+375 MCITAD
-381 SKQELDNVTET
+381 TKQELDNVTET
-392 IFSKIAEGSTNQFA
+392 VFAKVADSSTNQFA
-406 TLRFQQLDGL
+406 TLRYQQLDGL
-416 NTVLPLGT
+416 NTVLPFGT

-447 EMQHEKGTYYGQNA
+447 EMQHKHGTYYGQNA

-493 KEDVASIFLSD
+493 KEDITSIFLSD

-512 DPENEYSPLV
+512 DPEREYHPLV

-528 VINISANSEN
+528 VIEISANSEN

-544 MNANYEDDKN
+544 MNKNYEDDKN
-554 PLATKAEFIMSL
+554 PIATKSEFIMSL
-566 CEQLIGGTVDAKDK
+566 CEQLIGGTVGPKDK
-580 SIIDRCCRKVYEEYI
+580 SIIDRCCRNVYANYI
-595 KSGFKIAPPTLQD
+595 KSGYKITPPTLKG
-608 FRKVLLMQSEI
+608 FREELLNQPET
-619 EARELA
+619 EAQELA
-625 LAIELFTNGSLNTF
+625 LALELFTDGSLNTF

-644 VDTNNRLVC
+644 VDINNRLIC
-653 YNILELGEQLLPV
+653 YDILDLGEQLLPV
-666 GMLVVLDNILNRIT
+666 GMLVVLDNIFNRIT
-680 SNRRKGRTTYIFID
+680 SNRTKGRTTYIFID

-714 RVRKYGAFATGITQ
+714 RVRKYGAYATGITQ

-742 LSNSEF
+742 VSNSEF

-759 NQLAKLLNISD
+759 AKLAKLLDISD
-770 NQTDFFTNVDAGQG
+770 NQTEFYTNVDAGHG
-784 LMKIGSNLVP
+784 LMKIGSSLVP
-794 YVNKFPK
+794 YINKFPK

-808 LTTKPREAI
+808 MSTKPNEVV